1 MAVGNHSHPSFFMP
15 KRIISVLL
23 TLTLLLGIIPNVVF
37 AAGNPFDVLVGET
50 QYNVTSYGDGY
61 AVLVPNDAT
70 TVRIRQIEGY
80 PYLIYNTDY
89 AIFSDGSSPEDAGF
103 IGPLEGATYS
113 DGVFEIPLSQFD
125 NSGDPNYPRKLTFED
140 DSMNSV
146 TLFVGFSSGANTLP
160 VLVHNQN
167 TTLYVK
173 AGDAFEISL
182 VGIFRDADGDT
193 LTYKYSS
200 VIDGNYTSFD
210 GTTYRAIYSGIES
223 TLFFKANDGTDDSED
238 VYTVYLKT
246 VVDKTELNALVK
258 QATQLDASGYYTSGD
273 CWNGQQYDTS
283 KKGFWALMQAALSD
297 AQNVCNNDAAS
308 ESVVEGATTK
318 LTNALANL
326 IPKAE
331 VNATVLYEVKRNAD
345 GKVDSQYTAATWTP
359 FAEAKAAAETMLAAL
374 YDENGNATE
383 INWGP
388 AKGTPGDDAITQKM
402 VDAAATVLT
411 QAQGNLCLV
420 SSYGESQN
428 TVALV
433 SDLLPKLIAQANRA
447 AEADYT
453 AESWASFQT
462 ALIAANAA
470 TAPTLTG
477 TWADKAAAAAYQKV
491 YDDLYDAYYYRLVTA
506 NKFTVDFEVTDNSNA
521 RTNTPATG
529 VLESAEMDAGSTL
542 NDLVA
547 KYAVTKHSS
556 KYAVMIN
563 GVLVGK
569 SYLMPRFEV
578 TLKTGNP
585 TLHPGD
591 QVCLIPTFDPR
602 STLGATLGTIEAAP
616 WQYLDSVKQ
625 TNFKTD
631 ADITA
636 EAGKAFTVSVEEAY
650 AYLGAYT
657 GSKTP
662 ASGMT
667 LFLSE
672 PQAERGG
679 KVTTT
684 KLSAD
689 GAAIVTDANGSASL
703 TVYREGW
710 YLLQAYDLTEDEIG
724 NQPNYTDEWSKGTY
738 HSVNSGASVW
748 VHITA
753 SSNPAAVKTA
763 LQNKLDQVYQ
773 AYPESYFRPE
783 TWTALKNAYTTGKNR
798 ISSAASTGDAYDA
811 QQTAIIAIRKLQ
823 DDTTAE
829 NEKNLK
835 TFRTLLHQLPDDV
848 TLITSSVK
856 PTVDALLSCYNGMS
870 SYQRSQIT
878 GEELEKYNAIAAAAG
893 GNLPAEQNYTLTLK
907 IEGDTT
913 EATTALNNMAAYFRE
928 NPAKQD
934 AVGGA
939 TGQGAELLPG
949 FTFHSYVNRS
959 TATVTEAAPLTQIR
973 LPIDVDYMAYYYVRN
988 SESHTVS
995 GNGWEIKDE
1004 GLSLSDYGN
1013 LTYNV
1018 DGDLTVKI
1026 GGKPYEI
1033 KSIRYQGIETR
1044 NVSTGA
1050 YTTMDYSTYLGK
1062 DRDSVNM
1069 RFADAYA
1076 AFTMPY
1082 KNVTVTITWGPVA
1095 TDAEKLATA
1104 KANAISVVDAAY
1116 NDYLSDPSQYDDAG
1130 KAALKAARDTFK
1142 KAMEADDLTIE
1153 AVNTA
1158 KSKALAD
1165 MASVPKIGE
1174 TPISGKASFD
1184 SGTKVGTVT
1193 VSMENTTF
1201 ADGDFTGTI
1210 FTGRYDL
1217 GENDTMMTMVLKA
1230 LEIGGYKWNGYET
1243 LTSDSYTKTT
1253 YIASISKDGKSLGEF
1268 SGGKQSGWMGTLND
1282 WMVNEGFA
1290 QFGYTNGKLKD
1301 GDVIRVMYT
1310 TTGLGLDLG
1319 ASWENTDTSLK
1330 ALSATGGELSPTFS
1344 GSTTDYVL
1352 VLPVNE
1358 SGTAANIKLFYT
1370 AANKN
1375 YQARMYLNTY
1385 LDETQRYSNGEFIPV
1400 TPGDV
1405 VYIGIGE
1412 TAWPTMNTYA
1422 YTGKVTVPTK
1432 YTVQVIQSGSV
1443 SDAAAMIEELPEVGQ
1458 LTLAD
1463 AKAVRTAG
1471 GLYDSL
1477 KQSERDDLDSALVA
1491 KLKKCR
1497 AKITDMEAANVVS
1510 QLLQSLPSKLTIKD
1524 KETVH
1529 SASDAYNALTTA
1541 QKKYLT
1547 AYEESRLASAI
1558 SEMSTLEVAYVDG
1571 MLANLPGKDA
1581 VTAQSRATIEAARAA
1596 YKALTTEQQE
1606 QIQNL
1611 DKLLAAEEALN
1622 NLGSTAIYEDY
1633 LRNVL
1638 AYVKKEAPN
1647 PSYGYGES
1655 VGTEWA
1661 ILAEARGNVNAT
1673 VWYDTYLS
1681 NTAAAVA
1688 ALNGN
1693 LDQSPTQIKR
1703 TEYSRLIL
1711 ALTALGEDATEFTG
1725 SNGRVYN
1732 LVSPLFD
1739 KTSSGTYRVSEQG
1752 NNGTAFAL
1760 IALDSGNY
1768 YDDDTGNTARNAWLN
1783 ALCRTQLDSGA
1794 WGIDGEHAGADVD
1807 ATAMVIQALAPYRA
1821 TNSAVAEAIEK
1832 ALTWLSQKYQTTGD
1846 YGSSESAAQVI
1857 VALSALNIDAKT
1869 DSRFQYKGISVLS
1882 NFLSYADETTGGFL
1896 HVKVDP
1902 STGGAGTVNQMSSEQ
1917 AAYTLVAY
1925 DRYVK
1930 RTNSLYDMTDVVK
1943 REDASAQEV
1952 IDMINQIGNVDES
1965 SYNAIAEA
1973 RNAYNK
1979 LSAAD
1984 KAKVK
1989 NYNTLTAAETSYKA
2003 ILKQKQIDQYKAL
2016 KAHYDDLLNDK
2027 TKKYGTAAK
2036 KKLAS
2041 ILQQAQTDMN
2051 AAESCER
2058 VTAIYEKAITDLDAV
2073 KPGDIEVTFRL
2084 IGALEATQDVDLT
2097 TDSYLPEY
2105 VTWVPTKTYALQEN
2119 ATVYDLFT
2127 EAMSDAGL
2135 RYIGAESN
2143 YVSTIYA
2150 PSCLGGYA
2158 LSEFTN
2164 GKKSGWM
2171 YTVNGKHP
2179 NQGLKNWTLN
2189 DNDVVVWHYVN
2200 DYSHEVADW
2209 FNDPNYPSLGNGTY
2223 YNDWL
2228 RAADIS
2234 PEQYVNELLGK
2245 ILKVGKNGTVE
2256 PKLTFQHIGK
2266 SVTFTFKPDTG
2277 YKVKDVKV
2285 NGKSVGAVKTYT
2297 IDKLTVSTRIEVEF
2311 TNGKL
2316 PFTDVRESDWFY
2328 KDVAFAYENGL
2339 FAGTSDTT
2347 FSPNAS
2353 MTRAM
2358 LVTVLYRLEGQPA
2371 VNGRSGFSD
2380 VQYNGYYEDA
2390 VTWAADNGIVNGTS
2404 TTTFSPNANV
2414 TREQMAAILYR
2425 YAQHKKYNTAAS
2437 SGLNGFTDH
2446 TSVSGYAAASLEWAV
2461 AEKLVNGSAG
2471 KLMPTGNATRAQV
2484 AAILH
2489 RFVENVA
2496 KTTK

>member
-1 MAVGNHSHPSFFMP
+1 MKQRYINSAEISRKGDFRAAISFLLCITIILSIGSATIFATSSD
-15 KRIISVLL
+15 KYNISLSDATRIGTVLL
-23 TLTLLLGIIPNVVF
+23 KSVDYPLYKVEIDGKTYSTIHIIPKSGKITVSGVEKEFPQTAHIADSNGSIGSLS
-37 AAGNPFDVLVGET
+37 ATDILA
-50 QYNVTSYGDGY
+50 
-61 AVLVPNDAT
+61 NDTNFLKAKT
-70 TVRIRQIEGY
+70 Y
-80 PYLIYNTDY
+80 Y
-89 AIFSDGSSPEDAGF
+89 SS
-103 IGPLEGATYS
+103 S
-113 DGVFEIPLSQFD
+113 
-125 NSGDPNYPRKLTFED
+125 
-140 DSMNSV
+140 SV
-146 TLFVGFSSGANTLP
+146 TLDDGVTLDESNNLLLFRLRYGVGPMAKDCAFLVVSWSP
-160 VLVHNQN
+160 VPTVEKTKLHEAIMAVQLLEKDSKH
-167 TTLYVK
+167 YHI
-173 AGDAFEISL
+173 GD
-182 VGIFRDADGDT
+182 R
-193 LTYKYSS
+193 
-200 VIDGNYTSFD
+200 
-210 GTTYRAIYSGIES
+210 
-223 TLFFKANDGTDDSED
+223 
-238 VYTVYLKT
+238 
-246 VVDKTELNALVK
+246 
-258 QATQLDASGYYTSGD
+258 
-273 CWNGQQYDTS
+273 WNGKTPS
-283 KKGFWALMQAALSD
+283 TNKAGFWAEMQAVITAAQAVYDNENATQAEVDAATASLDTTNENSALSE
-297 AQNVCNNDAAS
+297 AI
-308 ESVVEGATTK
+308 
-318 LTNALANL
+318 ANL
-326 IPKAE
+326 IPETE
-331 VNATVLYEVKRNAD
+331 VNATVLYEAVQDATAKSE
-345 GKVDSQYTAATWTP
+345 SQYTAATWTP
-359 FAEAKAAAETMLAAL
+359 FAESKAAAETMLADL
-374 YDENGNATE
+374 YDAETREATE
-383 INWGP
+383 RNWGP
-388 AKGTPGDDAITQKM
+388 KHEGTPGDDAITQDK
-402 VDAAATVLT
+402 VDAAATALT
-411 QAQGNLCLV
+411 QAQGNLCFA
-420 SSYGESQN
+420 SIYGQAQD

-433 SDLLPKLIAQANRA
+433 SKLLPKLIAQASRA

-453 AESWASFQT
+453 AESWTSFQT
-462 ALIAANAA
+462 ALTAANAA

-477 TWADKAAAAAYQKV
+477 TSADTAAAAAYQKV
-491 YDDLYDAYYYRLVTA
+491 YDDLYDAYYYGLVTA
-506 NKFTVDFEVTDNSNA
+506 DEFTVRFEVADADNA
-521 RTNTPATG
+521 RKDTPATG
-529 VLESAEMDAGSTL
+529 VLETVKMDAGSKL
-542 NDLVA
+542 FDLTG
-547 KYAVTKHSS
+547 KYTVTKDAYY
-556 KYAVMIN
+556 YAVMVN
-563 GVLVGK
+563 GVLVSK
-569 SYLMPRFEV
+569 SYLSEKISDTPLRA
-578 TLKTGNP
+578 GNP
-585 TLHPGD
+585 ILHPND
-591 QVCLIPTFDPR
+591 EVCFIPTMKPQ
-602 STLGATLGTIEAAP
+602 SSLGATLGTVNAAP
-616 WQYLDSVKQ
+616 WQYLDWVKRS
-625 TNFKTD
+625 NFKAD

-650 AYLGAYT
+650 AYLGTYT

-710 YLLQAYDLTEDEIG
+710 YLLQAYDLTADELG

-783 TWTALKNAYTTGKNR
+783 TWTALKNAYTTGKNG

-811 QQTAIIAIRKLQ
+811 QQTAIITIRKLQ

-939 TGQGAELLPG
+939 SRQGATLMPG
-949 FTFHSYVNRS
+949 FAFHSYKNGITS
-959 TATVTEAAPLTQIR
+959 TVAEAAPLTQIR
-973 LPIDVDYMAYYYVRN
+973 LPIDIDYMAYFYVRDN
-988 SESHTVS
+988 ESHTVS

-1069 RFADAYA
+1069 RFADAYST
-1076 AFTMPY
+1076 FTMPY

-1174 TPISGKASFD
+1174 TPISGNVSFD

-1268 SGGKQSGWMGTLND
+1268 SGGSKSGWMGTLND

-1385 LDETQRYSNGEFIPV
+1385 LDETQRYSSGEFIPV

-1422 YTGKVTVPTK
+1422 YTEKVTVPTK

-1477 KQSERDDLDSALVA
+1477 KQSERDDLDLALVA

-1510 QLLQSLPSKLTIKD
+1510 QLLQSLPSELTIKD

-1529 SASDAYNALTTA
+1529 SANDAYNALTPA

-1547 AYEESRLASAI
+1547 PYEESKLASAV
-1558 SEMSTLEVAYVDG
+1558 SEMSKVEITYVDG
-1571 MLANLPGKDA
+1571 MLAALPGKDA
-1581 VTAQSRATIEAARAA
+1581 VTAQSRSTIEAARKA
-1596 YKALTTEQQE
+1596 YEELTDEQKRK
-1606 QIQNL
+1606 ITNL
-1611 DKLLAAEEALN
+1611 NNLLEAEEALK

-1633 LRNVL
+1633 LKNVL

-1783 ALCRTQLDSGA
+1783 TLCRTQLDSGA

-1821 TNSAVAEAIEK
+1821 TNSAVAKAIEK

-1925 DRYVK
+1925 DRYVNGSK
-1930 RTNSLYDMTDVVK
+1930 RLYDMSDVTK
-1943 REDASAQEV
+1943 RENADAQAV
-1952 IDMINQIGNVDES
+1952 IDMIAAIGPVGES

-1973 RNAYNK
+1973 RNAYDK
-1979 LSAAD
+1979 LSAED
-1984 KAKVK
+1984 QAKVT

-2003 ILKQKQIDQYKAL
+2003 ILKQKQTDQYKAL
-2016 KAHYDDLLNDK
+2016 KAHYDDLLSDK

-2058 VTAIYEKAITDLDAV
+2058 VMDIYNKAILDLDAV

-2097 TDSYLPEY
+2097 NDSYLPEY

-2171 YTVNGKHP
+2171 YTVNGTHP

-2223 YNDWL
+2223 YNGWL

-2311 TNGKL
+2311 TDGKL
-2316 PFTDVRESDWFY
+2316 PFTDVHETDWFY
-2328 KDVAFAYENGL
+2328 NDVLFVYEEGL

-2446 TSVSGYAAASLEWAV
+2446 ASVSGYAAASLEWAV

>member
-1 MAVGNHSHPSFFMP
+1 MTIFSEERRKRPLGRFLLFFL
-15 KRIISVLL
+15 ICILIANSVSLSC
-23 TLTLLLGIIPNVVF
+23 F
-37 AAGNPFDVLVGET
+37 AAGPTISSLDNFQQ
-50 QYNVTSYGDGY
+50 QYGTVNYQGSNYTVYNCTLAATDTDLTISVKKAIDGLRKKQYPAYNFYFCTSAPEIGSSITDPNSYG
-61 AVLVPNDAT
+61 T
-70 TVRIRQIEGY
+70 WFTK
-80 PYLIYNTDY
+80 
-89 AIFSDGSSPEDAGF
+89 
-103 IGPLEGATYS
+103 
-113 DGVFEIPLSQFD
+113 
-125 NSGDPNYPRKLTFED
+125 NSTQQVENG
-140 DSMNSV
+140 
-146 TLFVGFSSGANTLP
+146 
-160 VLVHNQN
+160 Q
-167 TTLYVK
+167 TLYN
-173 AGDAFEISL
+173 SL
-182 VGIFRDADGDT
+182 PENFR
-193 LTYKYSS
+193 SS
-200 VIDGNYTSFD
+200 LP
-210 GTTYRAIYSGIES
+210 A
-223 TLFFKANDGTDDSED
+223 SED
-238 VYTVYLKT
+238 VDRLCFFLMLYGQPSASNKT
-246 VVDKTELNALVK
+246 KQVIEIAGIVLLECKKAPQIDKTELASALERVSLP
-258 QATQLDASGYYTSGD
+258 TNRYTSGD
-273 CWNGQQYDTS
+273 RYNGIKPS
-283 KKGFWALMQAALSD
+283 KTGFWAEMQAVISAAQAVYDNENATQAEVDAATASLDTTNENSALSK
-297 AQNVCNNDAAS
+297 AI
-308 ESVVEGATTK
+308 
-318 LTNALANL
+318 ANL
-326 IPKAE
+326 IPETE
-331 VNATVLYEVKRNAD
+331 VNATVLYEAVQDATAKSE
-345 GKVDSQYTAATWTP
+345 SQYTAATWTP
-359 FAEAKAAAETMLAAL
+359 FAESKAAAETMLADL
-374 YDENGNATE
+374 YDAETREATE
-383 INWGP
+383 RNWGP
-388 AKGTPGDDAITQKM
+388 KHEGTPGDDAITQSK
-402 VDAAATVLT
+402 VDAAATALT
-411 QAQGNLCLV
+411 QAQGNLCLA
-420 SSYGESQN
+420 SSYGESQDK
-428 TVALV
+428 VALV
-433 SDLLPKLIAQANRA
+433 SKLLPKLIAQASRA
-447 AEADYT
+447 AVADYT
-453 AESWASFQT
+453 AESWTSFQT

-763 LQNKLDQVYQ
+763 LQNKMDQVYQ

-823 DDTTAE
+823 DDTTVE

-1174 TPISGKASFD
+1174 TPISGNVSFD

-1268 SGGKQSGWMGTLND
+1268 SGGKQSGWMGALND

-1760 IALDSGNY
+1760 IALDSGSY
-1768 YDDDTGNTARNAWLN
+1768 YKDATGNAAREAWIKTLHTN
-1783 ALCRTQLDSGA
+1783 QHSNGA
-1794 WGIDGEHAGADVD
+1794 WNIDGDHPGDNVD
-1807 ATAMVIQALAPYRA
+1807 TTAMVVQALAPYYA
-1821 TNSAVAEAIEK
+1821 SNTDAKDAVDK
-1832 ALTWLSQKYQTTGD
+1832 AVGWLSAQYQLRGD

-1857 VALSALNIDAKT
+1857 VALSALGDAKT
-1869 DSRFQYKGISVLS
+1869 YSRFQYNGISVLS

-1925 DRYVK
+1925 DRYVNGSK
-1930 RTNSLYDMTDVVK
+1930 RLYDMSDVVK
-1943 REDASAQEV
+1943 RENASVQEV
-1952 IDMINQIGNVDES
+1952 IDMIKRIGYVDES

-1984 KAKVK
+1984 KAKVD

-2016 KAHYDDLLNDK
+2016 KAHYDDLLSDK

-2150 PSCLGGYA
+2150 PSCLGGYT

-2171 YTVNGKHP
+2171 YTVNGTHP

-2223 YNDWL
+2223 YNGWL

-2328 KDVAFAYENGL
+2328 EDVAFAYENGL

-2390 VTWAADNGIVNGTS
+2390 VTWAADNSIVNGTS

-2425 YAQHKKYNTAAS
+2425 YAQYKKYNTAAS

-2446 TSVSGYAAASLEWAV
+2446 ASVSGYAAASLEWAV

>member
-1 MAVGNHSHPSFFMP
+1 MSKKRISLLFLIIILTVGLLQINTLAVSSESTHQLYYFAADNPTLENNTYSFNAIMPIRPVSVSFFSLTDLAEQAGVTPSFNEQH
-15 KRIISVLL
+15 
-23 TLTLLLGIIPNVVF
+23 GIVTAAHVAVKAVRDQAGNQNINPFSSQYSSYIEMN
-37 AAGNPFDVLVGET
+37 AAGEITSLFGNELNTSKDLVASSISGVAYISKQIGEVADAEAVYDPFKCI
-50 QYNVTSYGDGY
+50 
-61 AVLVPNDAT
+61 A
-70 TVRIRQIEGY
+70 
-80 PYLIYNTDY
+80 
-89 AIFSDGSSPEDAGF
+89 
-103 IGPLEGATYS
+103 
-113 DGVFEIPLSQFD
+113 
-125 NSGDPNYPRKLTFED
+125 K
-140 DSMNSV
+140 
-146 TLFVGFSSGANTLP
+146 
-160 VLVHNQN
+160 
-167 TTLYVK
+167 
-173 AGDAFEISL
+173 
-182 VGIFRDADGDT
+182 ADG
-193 LTYKYSS
+193 LILISKYT
-200 VIDGNYTSFD
+200 TSAKS
-210 GTTYRAIYSGIES
+210 AIYSYINYYDAFVKVADANGAVSLTHSQYSKSKIAKQPKNNS
-223 TLFFKANDGTDDSED
+223 SYTHSVYFFDADHNNYKD
-238 VYTVYLKT
+238 VTG
-246 VVDKTELNALVK
+246 DNN
-258 QATQLDASGYYTSGD
+258 YYTAPT
-273 CWNGQQYDTS
+273 NGTGAAAVESISFTFELHKYGQYAIHS
-283 KKGFWALMQAALSD
+283 Y
-297 AQNVCNNDAAS
+297 
-308 ESVVEGATTK
+308 
-318 LTNALANL
+318 NAKSRSYIAPGSWC
-326 IPKAE
+326 IVKYGTE
-331 VNATVLYEVKRNAD
+331 VNAESLISALDNAK
-345 GKVDSQYTAATWTP
+345 KVTESNYTQASWTP
-359 FAEAKAAAETMLAAL
+359 FAEARSTATSMLAAL

-388 AKGTPGDDAITQKM
+388 AKGTPSDDAITQSK
-402 VDAAATVLT
+402 VDAAAAALT
-411 QAQGNLCLV
+411 QAQGNLCLA
-420 SSYGESQN
+420 SSYGESQD

-433 SDLLPKLIAQANRA
+433 SKLLPKLIAQASSA
-447 AEADYT
+447 AKADYT
-453 AESWASFQT
+453 AESWASFRT
-462 ALIAANAA
+462 ALTAANTA
-470 TAPTLTG
+470 TVPTLTG
-477 TWADKAAAAAYQKV
+477 TSADKTAVAAYQKI
-491 YDDLYDAYYYRLVTA
+491 YDDLYDAYYYGLVTA
-506 NKFTVDFEVTDNSNA
+506 DEFTVRFEVADTDNA
-521 RTNTPATG
+521 RKDTPATG
-529 VLESAEMDAGSTL
+529 VLETVKMDAGSKL
-542 NDLVA
+542 FDLTG
-547 KYAVTKHSS
+547 KYTVTKDAYY
-556 KYAVMIN
+556 YAVMVN
-563 GVLVGK
+563 GVLVSK
-569 SYLMPRFEV
+569 SYLSEKISDTPLRA
-578 TLKTGNP
+578 GNP
-585 TLHPGD
+585 ILHPND
-591 QVCLIPTFDPR
+591 EVCFIPTMKPQ
-602 STLGATLGTIEAAP
+602 SSLGATLGTVNAAP
-616 WQYLDSVKQ
+616 WQYLDWVKRS
-625 TNFKTD
+625 NFKAD

-650 AYLGAYT
+650 AYLGTYT

-672 PQAERGG
+672 PQTERGG

-684 KLSAD
+684 KFTMD
-689 GAAIVTDANGSASL
+689 GAAIVTDASGNASL

-710 YLLQAYDLTEDEIG
+710 YLLQAYDLTADELG

-783 TWTALKNAYTTGKNR
+783 TWTALKNAYTTGKNG

-835 TFRTLLHQLPDDV
+835 TFRTLLHQLPDNV

-893 GNLPAEQNYTLTLK
+893 GELPAEQNYTLTLK

-973 LPIDVDYMAYYYVRN
+973 LPIDIDYMAYFYVRDN
-988 SESHTVS
+988 ESHTVS

-1069 RFADAYA
+1069 RFADAYVTFA
-1076 AFTMPY
+1076 MPY

-1095 TDAEKLATA
+1095 NDAEKLATA

-1116 NDYLSDPSQYDDAG
+1116 NDYLSDPSQYEDAG

-1153 AVNTA
+1153 AVNAA
-1158 KSKALAD
+1158 KTRALAD
-1165 MASVPKIGE
+1165 MAAVPKIGE
-1174 TPISGKASFD
+1174 TPISGKVSFD

-1210 FTGRYDL
+1210 FAGRYDL

-1230 LEIGGYKWNGYET
+1230 LELNKFKWNGYET
-1243 LTSDSYTKTT
+1243 WTSDSYTKTT
-1253 YIASISKDGKSLGEF
+1253 YIASISKDSKTLGEF
-1268 SGGKQSGWMGTLND
+1268 SGGAKSGWMGTLND

-1385 LDETQRYSNGEFIPV
+1385 LDETQRYSSGEFIPV

-1422 YTGKVTVPTK
+1422 YTEKVTVPTK

-1477 KQSERDDLDSALVA
+1477 KQSERDDLDPALVA
-1491 KLKKCR
+1491 KLEKCR

-1529 SASDAYNALTTA
+1529 SANDAYNALIPA

-1547 AYEESRLASAI
+1547 PYEESKLASAV

-1783 ALCRTQLDSGA
+1783 TLCRTQLDSGA

-1925 DRYVK
+1925 DRHVNGSK
-1930 RTNSLYDMTDVVK
+1930 RLYDMSDVTK
-1943 REDASAQEV
+1943 RENADAQAV
-1952 IDMINQIGNVDES
+1952 INLIAAIGPVGEG

-1984 KAKVK
+1984 KAKVE

-2003 ILKQKQIDQYKAL
+2003 ILKQKQTDQYKAL
-2016 KAHYDDLLNDK
+2016 KAHYDDLLSDK

-2058 VTAIYEKAITDLDAV
+2058 VMAIYDQAVYDLDAV

-2084 IGALEATQDVDLT
+2084 IGALEATQDVNLT
-2097 TDSYLPEY
+2097 NDSYLPEY

-2171 YTVNGKHP
+2171 YTVNGTHP

-2223 YNDWL
+2223 YNGWL

-2328 KDVAFAYENGL
+2328 EDVAFAYENGL

-2358 LVTVLYRLEGQPA
+2358 LVTVLYRLEDQPA

-2380 VQYNGYYEDA
+2380 VTFNSYYEDA

-2404 TTTFSPNANV
+2404 ASTFSPNANV

-2425 YAQHKKYNTAAS
+2425 YAQYKKYNTAAS

-2446 TSVSGYAAASLEWAV
+2446 ASVSGYAAASLEWAV

>member
-1 MAVGNHSHPSFFMP
+1 MFSLP
-15 KRIISVLL
+15 
-23 TLTLLLGIIPNVVF
+23 VF
-37 AAGNPFDVLVGET
+37 ADNMSNIKVFASEEELSVQVIGTANFVGAETPYTLYYAKAPFGTTQITVSLESGWFVPET
-50 QYNVTSYGDGY
+50 CFGG
-61 AVLVPNDAT
+61 
-70 TVRIRQIEGY
+70 TV
-80 PYLIYNTDY
+80 
-89 AIFSDGSSPEDAGF
+89 
-103 IGPLEGATYS
+103 
-113 DGVFEIPLSQFD
+113 
-125 NSGDPNYPRKLTFED
+125 ED
-140 DSMNSV
+140 DSVSLENAVENEALAEVIEGMSGDGLINITDASLIASSDVISDLIYFSNEEFEGAPLDILLIQVSTVNS
-146 TLFVGFSSGANTLP
+146 GGN
-160 VLVHNQN
+160 VLDDTKKAPLSNLLE
-167 TTLYVK
+167 TVK
-173 AGDAFEISL
+173 
-182 VGIFRDADGDT
+182 
-193 LTYKYSS
+193 
-200 VIDGNYTSFD
+200 DGNSNYYLTND
-210 GTTYRAIYSGIES
+210 RYNGKES
-223 TLFFKANDGTDDSED
+223 DTISSK
-238 VYTVYLKT
+238 
-246 VVDKTELNALVK
+246 
-258 QATQLDASGYYTSGD
+258 
-273 CWNGQQYDTS
+273 NGS
-283 KKGFWALMQAALSD
+283 FWAEFTAVNGPRAK
-297 AQNVCNNDAAS
+297 AQNVLDTATTEDQITAAVAELNSAIKKLIPTTQVNSTALYEAIQDAAS
-308 ESVVEGATTK
+308 KNES
-318 LTNALANL
+318 
-326 IPKAE
+326 
-331 VNATVLYEVKRNAD
+331 
-345 GKVDSQYTAATWTP
+345 SYTSESWAP
-359 FAEAKAAAETMLAAL
+359 FAEAKAAAETVLESL
-374 YDENGNATE
+374 YDAETRAATDL
-383 INWGP
+383 NWGP
-388 AKGTPGDDAITQKM
+388 AHEGTPGVDAITQDK
-402 VDAAATVLT
+402 VDAATAALT
-411 QAQGNLCLV
+411 RAQNNLFLVGNFNDSQQTITLV
-420 SSYGESQN
+420 S
-428 TVALV
+428 T
-433 SDLLPKLIAQANRA
+433 LLPKLIAQAESVK
-447 AEADYT
+447 EADYT
-453 AESWASFQT
+453 VESWTAFQT
-462 ALIAANAA
+462 ALAAAKAA
-470 TAPTLTG
+470 TAPTLAG
-477 TWADKAAAAAYQKV
+477 TASDRAAVAAYQKV
-491 YDDLYDAYYYRLVTA
+491 YDDLYDAYYYDLVTA
-506 NKFTVDFEVTDNSNA
+506 NKFTVQFKVSDAENA
-521 RTNTPATG
+521 RKGAPATG
-529 VLESAEMDAGSTL
+529 VLESVEMDAGSKL
-542 NDLVA
+542 NNLAD
-547 KYAVTKHSS
+547 KYTVTMNRYNH
-556 KYAVMIN
+556 YAVMVN
-563 GVLVGK
+563 GVLVSK
-569 SYLMPRFEV
+569 SYLRPMYETTPN
-578 TLKTGNP
+578 TGNP
-585 TLHPGD
+585 TLHPDD
-591 QVCLIPTFDPR
+591 QVCLIPTFDPQA
-602 STLGATLGTIEAAP
+602 TLGATMDTVSAVP

-625 TNFKTD
+625 PNFKAD

-672 PQAERGG
+672 PQTERGG

-684 KLSAD
+684 KFTMD
-689 GAAIVTDANGSASL
+689 GAAIVTDASGNASL

-710 YLLQAYDLTEDEIG
+710 YLLQAYDLTADELG

-753 SSNPAAVKTA
+753 SLNPAAVKTA

-939 TGQGAELLPG
+939 SRQGATLMPG
-949 FTFHSYVNRS
+949 FAFHSYKNGITS
-959 TATVTEAAPLTQIR
+959 TVTEAAPLTQIR
-973 LPIDVDYMAYYYVRN
+973 LPIDIDYMAYFYVRDN
-988 SESHTVS
+988 ESHTVS
-995 GNGWEIKDE
+995 GNGWEIKDG
-1004 GLSLSDYGN
+1004 GLSLSDYAN
-1013 LTYNV
+1013 LTYSV

-1026 GGKPYEI
+1026 NSVPYEI

-1044 NVSTGA
+1044 NVSTDA

-1062 DRDSVNM
+1062 DKDSVNM
-1069 RFADAYA
+1069 RFADAYST
-1076 AFTMPY
+1076 FTMPY

-1174 TPISGKASFD
+1174 TPISGNVSFD

-1268 SGGKQSGWMGTLND
+1268 SGGSKSGWMGTLND

-1301 GDVIRVMYT
+1301 GDEIRVMYT

-1385 LDETQRYSNGEFIPV
+1385 LDETQRYSSGEFIPV

-1422 YTGKVTVPTK
+1422 YTEKVTVPTK

-1491 KLKKCR
+1491 KLEKCR

-1510 QLLQSLPSKLTIKD
+1510 QLLQSLPSELTIKD

-1529 SASDAYNALTTA
+1529 SANDAYNALTPA

-1547 AYEESRLASAI
+1547 PYEESKLASAV
-1558 SEMSTLEVAYVDG
+1558 SEMSKVEITYVDG
-1571 MLANLPGKDA
+1571 MLAALPGKDA
-1581 VTAQSRATIEAARAA
+1581 VTAQSRSTIEAARKA
-1596 YKALTTEQQE
+1596 YEELTDEQKRK
-1606 QIQNL
+1606 ITNL
-1611 DKLLAAEEALN
+1611 NNLLEAEEALK

-1633 LRNVL
+1633 LKNVL

-1783 ALCRTQLDSGA
+1783 TLCRTQLDSGA

-1925 DRYVK
+1925 DRYVNGSK
-1930 RTNSLYDMTDVVK
+1930 RLYDMSDVTK
-1943 REDASAQEV
+1943 RENADAQAV
-1952 IDMINQIGNVDES
+1952 IDMINQIGYVDES

-1984 KAKVK
+1984 KAKVE
-1989 NYNTLTAAETSYKA
+1989 NYNTLTAAEASYKA

-2016 KAHYDDLLNDK
+2016 KAHYDDLLSDK

-2105 VTWVPTKTYALQEN
+2105 VTWVPTTTYALQED

-2171 YTVNGKHP
+2171 YTVNGTHP
-2179 NQGLKNWTLN
+2179 NQGLKNWTLK
-2189 DNDVVVWHYVN
+2189 DGDVVIWHYVN

-2223 YNDWL
+2223 YNGWL

-2328 KDVAFAYENGL
+2328 GDVAFAYENGL

-2358 LVTVLYRLEGQPA
+2358 LVTVLYRLEGEPA
-2371 VNGRSGFSD
+2371 VSGRSGFSD

-2446 TSVSGYAAASLEWAV
+2446 ASVSGYAAASLEWAV

>member
-1 MAVGNHSHPSFFMP
+1 MFATTTAITIADNSISGCEYTTLDNNVTVQFAKIFGGGSADVNISTTYLISLSAQDAFSLQNSSGKALTKNLYSYLNTRATKTWALNTPTGISEFESG
-15 KRIISVLL
+15 ISVTAEAL
-23 TLTLLLGIIPNVVF
+23 TEKGYTGF
-37 AAGNPFDVLVGET
+37 
-50 QYNVTSYGDGY
+50 TSGCTYY
-61 AVLVPNDAT
+61 YLAFKPSTTAFAVLIQVSKGTPATKDEIKSLSELVDSIDKNAENWYQSND
-70 TVRIRQIEGY
+70 R
-80 PYLIYNTDY
+80 YNGSV
-89 AIFSDGSSPEDAGF
+89 AITNE
-103 IGPLEGATYS
+103 
-113 DGVFEIPLSQFD
+113 
-125 NSGDPNYPRKLTFED
+125 
-140 DSMNSV
+140 
-146 TLFVGFSSGANTLP
+146 
-160 VLVHNQN
+160 
-167 TTLYVK
+167 
-173 AGDAFEISL
+173 
-182 VGIFRDADGDT
+182 
-193 LTYKYSS
+193 
-200 VIDGNYTSFD
+200 
-210 GTTYRAIYSGIES
+210 
-223 TLFFKANDGTDDSED
+223 NDGFWNQ
-238 VYTVYLKT
+238 LKAENGAYQ
-246 VVDKTELNALVK
+246 KAK
-258 QATQLDASGYYTSGD
+258 QLLD
-273 CWNGQQYDTS
+273 
-283 KKGFWALMQAALSD
+283 SD
-297 AQNVCNNDAAS
+297 AITREQIQSILPDLQKAV
-308 ESVVEGATTK
+308 
-318 LTNALANL
+318 ANL
-326 IPKAE
+326 IPTTE
-331 VNATVLYEVKRNAD
+331 VNATVLYEAVQDSN
-345 GKVDSQYTAATWTP
+345 GKSDSQYTAATWAP
-359 FAEAKAAAETMLAAL
+359 FAEAKAAAETMLADL
-374 YDENGNATE
+374 YDADTRKATE
-383 INWGP
+383 RNWGP
-388 AKGTPGDDAITQKM
+388 KHEGTPGDDAITQDK
-402 VDAAATVLT
+402 VDAAATALT
-411 QAQGNLCLV
+411 QAQGNLCLAL
-420 SSYGESQN
+420 SYGESQDK
-428 TVALV
+428 VALV
-433 SDLLPKLIAQANRA
+433 SKLLPKLIAQASRA
-447 AEADYT
+447 AVADYT

-462 ALIAANAA
+462 ALTAANTA
-470 TAPTLTG
+470 TVPTLTG
-477 TWADKAAAAAYQKV
+477 TSADKTAVAAYQKI
-491 YDDLYDAYYYRLVTA
+491 YDDLYDAYYYGLVTA
-506 NKFTVDFEVTDNSNA
+506 DEFTVRFEVADADNA
-521 RTNTPATG
+521 RKDTPATG
-529 VLESAEMDAGSTL
+529 VLETVKMDAGSKL
-542 NDLVA
+542 FDLTG
-547 KYAVTKHSS
+547 KYTVTKDAYY
-556 KYAVMIN
+556 YAVMVN
-563 GVLVGK
+563 GVLVSK
-569 SYLMPRFEV
+569 SYLSEKISDTPLRA
-578 TLKTGNP
+578 GNP
-585 TLHPGD
+585 ILHPND
-591 QVCLIPTFDPR
+591 EVCFIPTMKPQ
-602 STLGATLGTIEAAP
+602 SSLGATLGTVNAAP
-616 WQYLDSVKQ
+616 WQYLDWVKRS
-625 TNFKTD
+625 NFKAD

-650 AYLGAYT
+650 AYLGTYT

-893 GNLPAEQNYTLTLK
+893 GKLPAEQNYTLTLK

-939 TGQGAELLPG
+939 SRQGATLMPG
-949 FTFHSYVNRS
+949 FAFHSYKNGITS
-959 TATVTEAAPLTQIR
+959 TVTEAAPLTQIR
-973 LPIDVDYMAYYYVRN
+973 LPIDIDYMAYFYVRDN
-988 SESHTVS
+988 ESHTVS

-1004 GLSLSDYGN
+1004 GLSISDYAN
-1013 LTYNV
+1013 LTYSV

-1026 GGKPYEI
+1026 NSVPYEI

-1044 NVSTGA
+1044 NVSTDA

-1153 AVNTA
+1153 AVNAA

-1165 MASVPKIGE
+1165 MAAVPKKDAQPV
-1174 TPISGKASFD
+1174 TGKCSYD
-1184 SGTKVGTVT
+1184 SGTIIGTVS
-1193 VSMENTTF
+1193 VSVENTTF
-1201 ADGDFTGTI
+1201 TGGDLTGTI
-1210 FTGRYDL
+1210 VSGQYQL
-1217 GENDTMMTMVLKA
+1217 GQDDSVLTMVLKA
-1230 LEIGGYKWNGYET
+1230 LEMNEYSWNG
-1243 LTSDSYTKTT
+1243 LSPITSDSYRTEVNGN
-1253 YIASISKDGKSLGEF
+1253 YISSITSKDGKTLAEF
-1268 SGGKQSGWMGTLND
+1268 SGGKQSGWMCTLND
-1282 WMVNEGFA
+1282 WFVNEGIGAF
-1290 QFGYTNGKLKD
+1290 TVENNKLKD
-1301 GDVIRVMYT
+1301 GDVIRFMYT
-1310 TTGLGLDLG
+1310 TTGLGEDLG
-1319 ASWENTDTSLK
+1319 GSWDNTDTSLK
-1330 ALSATGGELSPTFS
+1330 ALSATGGDLSPTFA
-1344 GSTTDYVL
+1344 GGTTDYVL
-1352 VLPVNE
+1352 VLPANE
-1358 SGTAANIKLFYT
+1358 NSTTANVKVFYT

-1385 LDETQRYSNGEFIPV
+1385 LDETQRYKSGDFIPV
-1400 TPGDV
+1400 TQGDV
-1405 VYIGIGE
+1405 LYIGIGE
-1412 TAWPTMNTYA
+1412 TAWPTMNTYD
-1422 YTGKVTVPTK
+1422 YTGKATVPTK
-1432 YTVQVIQSGSV
+1432 YTIQVIRSGSA

-1458 LTLAD
+1458 ITLAD

-1477 KQSERDDLDSALVA
+1477 KQSEKDDIDPALVT
-1491 KLKKCR
+1491 KLEKCR
-1497 AKITDMEAANVVS
+1497 EKITDLEAANVVS

-1529 SASDAYNALTTA
+1529 SANDAYNALTPA

-1547 AYEESRLASAI
+1547 PYEESKLAAAV
-1558 SEMSTLEVAYVDG
+1558 SEMSKIEIAYVDG
-1571 MLANLPGKDA
+1571 MLAALPGKDA
-1581 VTAQSRATIEAARAA
+1581 VTAQSRSTIEAARKA
-1596 YKALTTEQQE
+1596 YEELTDEQKKE
-1606 QIQNL
+1606 ITNL
-1611 DKLLAAEEALN
+1611 YKLLEAEEALK

-1633 LRNVL
+1633 LKNVL
-1638 AYVKKEAPN
+1638 AYVKKKTPDPSFAPGK
-1647 PSYGYGES
+1647 SIHS
-1655 VGTEWA
+1655 EWA
-1661 ILAEARGNVNAT
+1661 VLAEARGNVSDA
-1673 VWYDTYLS
+1673 VWYNTYLTK
-1681 NTAAAVA
+1681 TAAKIASM
-1688 ALNGN
+1688 NGN
-1693 LDQSPTQIKR
+1693 LLSAENTKGR
-1703 TEYSRLIL
+1703 YTEYSRVIL
-1711 ALTALGEDATEFTG
+1711 ALTSIGEDATKFTG
-1725 SNGRVYN
+1725 SNGTVYN
-1732 LVSPLFD
+1732 LVEPLFD
-1739 KTSSGTYRVSEQG
+1739 QSGGKYLVSEQG

-1760 IALDSGNY
+1760 IALDSGSY
-1768 YDDDTGNTARNAWLN
+1768 YKDATGNAAREAWIKTLHTN
-1783 ALCRTQLDSGA
+1783 QHSNGA
-1794 WGIDGEHAGADVD
+1794 WNIDGDHPGDNVD
-1807 ATAMVIQALAPYRA
+1807 TTAMVVQALAPYYA
-1821 TNSAVAEAIEK
+1821 SNTDAKDAVDNAVG
-1832 ALTWLSQKYQTTGD
+1832 WLSAQYRLRGD

-1857 VALSALNIDAKT
+1857 VALSALGIDART
-1869 DSRFQYKGISVLS
+1869 NADFQYKGISVLS

-1902 STGGAGTVNQMSSEQ
+1902 DSGANGTVNQMASEQ

-1925 DRYVK
+1925 DRYAGN
-1930 RTNSLYDMTDVVK
+1930 RNRLYDMSDVVK
-1943 REDASAQEV
+1943 RENASVKEV
-1952 IDMINQIGNVDES
+1952 INLINEIGPVGER

-1973 RNAYNK
+1973 RIAYDN
-1979 LSAAD
+1979 LSDEDQD
-1984 KAKVK
+1984 KVT
-1989 NYNTLTAAETSYKA
+1989 NYKTLTDAEKDYSE
-2003 ILKQKQIDQYKAL
+2003 ILKQKRADQYKLL
-2016 KAHYDDLLNDK
+2016 KEHYDQLLNDK
-2027 TKKYGTAAK
+2027 NKKYSTAAK
-2036 KKLAS
+2036 KKLAN

-2051 AAESCER
+2051 AAKSCER
-2058 VTAIYEKAITDLDAV
+2058 VTDIYTQAVADLDAV

-2105 VTWVPTKTYALQEN
+2105 VTWVPTTTYALQEN
-2119 ATVYDLFT
+2119 ATVYDLYT
-2127 EAMSDAGL
+2127 EAMKEAGL
-2135 RYIGAESN
+2135 RSVGADNN

-2171 YTVNGKHP
+2171 YTVNGTHP
-2179 NQGLKNWTLN
+2179 NVGLKDKTLK
-2189 DNDVVVWHYVN
+2189 DGDVVIWHYIN

-2209 FNDPNYPSLGNGTY
+2209 FNDPNYPALGDGTY

-2285 NGKSVGAVKTYT
+2285 NGKSVGAVTTYT
-2297 IDKLTVSTRIEVEF
+2297 VDKLTVSTRIEVTF

-2328 KDVAFAYENGL
+2328 EDVAFAYENGL

-2404 TTTFSPNANV
+2404 TSTFSPNVNV

-2425 YAQHKKYNTAAS
+2425 YAQYKKYNTAAS
-2437 SGLNGFTDH
+2437 SSLNSFSDH
-2446 TSVSGYAAASLEWAV
+2446 TSVSGYAEASLQWSV
-2461 AEKLVNGSAG
+2461 AEKLVNGSNG
-2471 KLMPTGNATRAQV
+2471 KLMPTGNASRAQV

-2489 RFVENVA
+2489 RFAENVA

>member
-1 MAVGNHSHPSFFMP
+1 MTIFSEERRKRPLGRFLLFFL
-15 KRIISVLL
+15 ICILIANSVSLSC
-23 TLTLLLGIIPNVVF
+23 F
-37 AAGNPFDVLVGET
+37 AAGPTISSLDNFQQ
-50 QYNVTSYGDGY
+50 QYGTVNYQGSNYTVYNCTLAATDTDLTISVKKAIDGLRKKQYPAYNFYFCTSAPEIGSSITDPNSYG
-61 AVLVPNDAT
+61 T
-70 TVRIRQIEGY
+70 WFTK
-80 PYLIYNTDY
+80 
-89 AIFSDGSSPEDAGF
+89 
-103 IGPLEGATYS
+103 
-113 DGVFEIPLSQFD
+113 
-125 NSGDPNYPRKLTFED
+125 NSTQQVENG
-140 DSMNSV
+140 
-146 TLFVGFSSGANTLP
+146 
-160 VLVHNQN
+160 Q
-167 TTLYVK
+167 TLYN
-173 AGDAFEISL
+173 SL
-182 VGIFRDADGDT
+182 PENFR
-193 LTYKYSS
+193 SS
-200 VIDGNYTSFD
+200 LP
-210 GTTYRAIYSGIES
+210 A
-223 TLFFKANDGTDDSED
+223 SED
-238 VYTVYLKT
+238 VDRLCFFLMLYGQPSASNKT
-246 VVDKTELNALVK
+246 KQVIEIAGIVLLECKKAPQIDKTELASALERVSLP
-258 QATQLDASGYYTSGD
+258 TNRYTSGD
-273 CWNGQQYDTS
+273 RYNGIKPS
-283 KKGFWALMQAALSD
+283 KTGFWAEMQAVISAAQAVYDNENATQAEVDAATASLDTTNENSALSK
-297 AQNVCNNDAAS
+297 AI
-308 ESVVEGATTK
+308 
-318 LTNALANL
+318 ANL
-326 IPKAE
+326 IPETE
-331 VNATVLYEVKRNAD
+331 VNATVLYEAVQDATAKSE
-345 GKVDSQYTAATWTP
+345 SQYTAATWTP
-359 FAEAKAAAETMLAAL
+359 FAESKAAAETMLAEL
-374 YDENGNATE
+374 YDAETREATE
-383 INWGP
+383 RNWGP
-388 AKGTPGDDAITQKM
+388 KHEGTPGDDAITQSK
-402 VDAAATVLT
+402 VDAAATALT
-411 QAQGNLCLV
+411 QAQGNLCLA
-420 SSYGESQN
+420 SSYGESQDK
-428 TVALV
+428 VALV
-433 SDLLPKLIAQANRA
+433 SKLLAKLIAQASRA
-447 AEADYT
+447 AVADYT
-453 AESWASFQT
+453 AESWTSFQT
-462 ALIAANAA
+462 ALTAANTA
-470 TAPTLTG
+470 TVPTLTG
-477 TWADKAAAAAYQKV
+477 TSADKTAVAAYQKI
-491 YDDLYDAYYYRLVTA
+491 YDDLYDAYYYGLVTA
-506 NKFTVDFEVTDNSNA
+506 DEFTVRFEVADADNA
-521 RTNTPATG
+521 RKGTPATG
-529 VLESAEMDAGSTL
+529 VLETVKMDAGSKL
-542 NDLVA
+542 FDLTG
-547 KYAVTKHSS
+547 KYTVTKDAYY
-556 KYAVMIN
+556 YAVMVN
-563 GVLVGK
+563 GVLVSK
-569 SYLMPRFEV
+569 SYLSEKISDTPLRA
-578 TLKTGNP
+578 GNP
-585 TLHPGD
+585 ILHPND
-591 QVCLIPTFDPR
+591 EVCFIPTMKPQ
-602 STLGATLGTIEAAP
+602 SSLGATLGTVNAAP
-616 WQYLDSVKQ
+616 WQYLDWVKRS
-625 TNFKTD
+625 NFKAD

-650 AYLGAYT
+650 AYLGTYT

-783 TWTALKNAYTTGKNR
+783 TWTALKNAYTTGKNG
-798 ISSAASTGDAYDA
+798 ISSAASTGDAYDV

-848 TLITSSVK
+848 KLITSSVK

-893 GNLPAEQNYTLTLK
+893 GNLPEEQNYTLTLK

-939 TGQGAELLPG
+939 SRQGATLMPG
-949 FTFHSYVNRS
+949 FAFHSYKNGS
-959 TATVTEAAPLTQIR
+959 TSTVTEAAPLTQIR
-973 LPIDVDYMAYYYVRN
+973 LPIDIDYMAYFYVRDN
-988 SESHTVS
+988 ESHTIS
-995 GNGWEIKDE
+995 GNGWEITGG
-1004 GLSLSDYGN
+1004 GLSLSDYAN
-1013 LTYNV
+1013 LTYSV

-1026 GGKPYEI
+1026 NSVPYEI

-1069 RFADAYA
+1069 RFADAYST
-1076 AFTMPY
+1076 FTMPY

-1174 TPISGKASFD
+1174 TPISGNVSFD

-1230 LEIGGYKWNGYET
+1230 LEIGGYKWNGYKT

-1385 LDETQRYSNGEFIPV
+1385 LDETQRYSSGEFIPV

-1581 VTAQSRATIEAARAA
+1581 VTAQSRATIVAARAA
-1596 YKALTTEQQE
+1596 YEALTTEQQE

-1760 IALDSGNY
+1760 IALDSGSY
-1768 YDDDTGNTARNAWLN
+1768 YKDATGNAAREAWIKTLHTN
-1783 ALCRTQLDSGA
+1783 QHSNGA
-1794 WGIDGEHAGADVD
+1794 WNIDGDHPGDNVD
-1807 ATAMVIQALAPYRA
+1807 TTAMVVQALAPYYA
-1821 TNSAVAEAIEK
+1821 SNTDAKDAVDK
-1832 ALTWLSQKYQTTGD
+1832 AVGWLSAQYQLRGD

-1857 VALSALNIDAKT
+1857 VALSALGDAKT
-1869 DSRFQYKGISVLS
+1869 YSRFQYNGISVLS

-1925 DRYVK
+1925 DRYVNGSK
-1930 RTNSLYDMTDVVK
+1930 RLYDMSDVVK
-1943 REDASAQEV
+1943 RENASVQEV
-1952 IDMINQIGNVDES
+1952 IDMIKRIGDVDES

-1984 KAKVK
+1984 KAKVE

-2016 KAHYDDLLNDK
+2016 KAHYDDLLSDK

-2150 PSCLGGYA
+2150 PSCLGGYT

-2171 YTVNGKHP
+2171 YTVNGTHP

-2223 YNDWL
+2223 YNGWL

-2328 KDVAFAYENGL
+2328 EDVAFAYENGL

-2446 TSVSGYAAASLEWAV
+2446 ASVSGYAAASLEWAV

>member
-1 MAVGNHSHPSFFMP
+1 MTIFSEERRKRPLGRFLLFFL
-15 KRIISVLL
+15 ICILIANSVSLSC
-23 TLTLLLGIIPNVVF
+23 F
-37 AAGNPFDVLVGET
+37 AAGPTISSLDNFQQ
-50 QYNVTSYGDGY
+50 QYGTVNYQGSNYTVYNCTLAATDTDLTISVKKAIDGLRKKQYPAYNFYFCTSAPEIGSSITDPNSYG
-61 AVLVPNDAT
+61 T
-70 TVRIRQIEGY
+70 WFTK
-80 PYLIYNTDY
+80 
-89 AIFSDGSSPEDAGF
+89 
-103 IGPLEGATYS
+103 
-113 DGVFEIPLSQFD
+113 
-125 NSGDPNYPRKLTFED
+125 NSTQQVENG
-140 DSMNSV
+140 
-146 TLFVGFSSGANTLP
+146 
-160 VLVHNQN
+160 Q
-167 TTLYVK
+167 TLYN
-173 AGDAFEISL
+173 SL
-182 VGIFRDADGDT
+182 PENFR
-193 LTYKYSS
+193 SS
-200 VIDGNYTSFD
+200 LP
-210 GTTYRAIYSGIES
+210 A
-223 TLFFKANDGTDDSED
+223 SED
-238 VYTVYLKT
+238 VDRLCFFLMLYGQPSASNKT
-246 VVDKTELNALVK
+246 KQVIEIAGIVLLECKKAPQIDKTELASALERVSLP
-258 QATQLDASGYYTSGD
+258 TNRYTSGD
-273 CWNGQQYDTS
+273 RYNGIKPS
-283 KKGFWALMQAALSD
+283 KTGFWAEMQAVISAAQAVYDNENATQKQVDAATASLDTTNENSALSK
-297 AQNVCNNDAAS
+297 AI
-308 ESVVEGATTK
+308 
-318 LTNALANL
+318 ANL
-326 IPKAE
+326 IPETE
-331 VNATVLYEVKRNAD
+331 VNATVLYEAVQDATAKSE
-345 GKVDSQYTAATWTP
+345 SQYTAATWTP
-359 FAEAKAAAETMLAAL
+359 FAESKAAAETMLAEL
-374 YDENGNATE
+374 YDAETREATE
-383 INWGP
+383 RNWGP
-388 AKGTPGDDAITQKM
+388 KHEGTPGDDAITQDK
-402 VDAAATVLT
+402 VDAAATALT
-411 QAQGNLCLV
+411 QAQGNLCLA
-420 SSYGESQN
+420 SSYGESQDK
-428 TVALV
+428 VALV
-433 SDLLPKLIAQANRA
+433 SKLLPKLIAQANRA

-506 NKFTVDFEVTDNSNA
+506 NKFTVDFEVTDTSNA

-585 TLHPGD
+585 TLHPGN

-602 STLGATLGTIEAAP
+602 STLGATLGTIEAVP

-636 EAGKAFTVSVEEAY
+636 EAGKAFNVSVEEAY

-672 PQAERGG
+672 PQTERGG

-703 TVYREGW
+703 TVYRDGW

-913 EATTALNNMAAYFRE
+913 EATTALNKMAAYFRE

-939 TGQGAELLPG
+939 SRQGATLMPG
-949 FTFHSYVNRS
+949 FAFHSYKNGITS
-959 TATVTEAAPLTQIR
+959 TVTEAAPLTQIR
-973 LPIDVDYMAYYYVRN
+973 LPIDIDYMAYFYVRDN
-988 SESHTVS
+988 ESHTVS
-995 GNGWEIKDE
+995 GNGWEIKDG
-1004 GLSLSDYGN
+1004 GLSLSDYAN
-1013 LTYNV
+1013 LTYSV

-1026 GGKPYEI
+1026 NSVPYEI

-1044 NVSTGA
+1044 NVSTDA

-1165 MASVPKIGE
+1165 MAAVPKKDAQPV
-1174 TPISGKASFD
+1174 TGKCSYD

-1230 LEIGGYKWNGYET
+1230 LEIGGYKWNGYKT

-1385 LDETQRYSNGEFIPV
+1385 LDETQRYSSGEFIPV

-1422 YTGKVTVPTK
+1422 YTEKVTVPTK

-1477 KQSERDDLDSALVA
+1477 KQSERDDFDPALVA

-1581 VTAQSRATIEAARAA
+1581 VTAQSRATIVAARAA
-1596 YKALTTEQQE
+1596 YEALTTEQQE

-1760 IALDSGNY
+1760 IALDSGSY
-1768 YDDDTGNTARNAWLN
+1768 YKDATGNAAREAWIKTLHTN
-1783 ALCRTQLDSGA
+1783 QHSNGA
-1794 WGIDGEHAGADVD
+1794 WNIDGDHLGDNVD
-1807 ATAMVIQALAPYRA
+1807 TTAMVVQALAPYYA
-1821 TNSAVAEAIEK
+1821 SNTDAKDAVDK
-1832 ALTWLSQKYQTTGD
+1832 AVGWLSAQYQLRGD

-1857 VALSALNIDAKT
+1857 VALSALGDAKT
-1869 DSRFQYKGISVLS
+1869 YSRFQYNGISVLS

-1925 DRYVK
+1925 DRYVNGSK
-1930 RTNSLYDMTDVVK
+1930 RLYDMSDVVK
-1943 REDASAQEV
+1943 RENASVQEV
-1952 IDMINQIGNVDES
+1952 IDMIKRIGDVDES

-1984 KAKVK
+1984 KAKVE

-2003 ILKQKQIDQYKAL
+2003 ILKQKRTEQYNLL
-2016 KAHYDDLLNDK
+2016 KTHYDDLLNDK

-2127 EAMSDAGL
+2127 EAMSEAGL

-2150 PSCLGGYA
+2150 PSCLGGYT

-2171 YTVNGKHP
+2171 YTVNGTHP
-2179 NQGLKNWTLN
+2179 NQGLKNWMLK
-2189 DNDVVVWHYVN
+2189 DGDVVIWHYVN

-2209 FNDPNYPSLGNGTY
+2209 FNDPQYPSLGNGTY

-2297 IDKLTVSTRIEVEF
+2297 IDKLTVSTRIEIEF

-2328 KDVAFAYENGL
+2328 EDVAFAYENGL

-2425 YAQHKKYNTAAS
+2425 YAQYKKYNTAAS
-2437 SGLNGFTDH
+2437 SSLNGFTDH
-2446 TSVSGYAAASLEWAV
+2446 ASVSGYAAASLEWAV
-2461 AEKLVNGSAG
+2461 AEKLVNGSNG
-2471 KLMPTGNATRAQV
+2471 KLMPTGNASRAQV

-2489 RFVENVA
+2489 RFAENVA
-2496 KTTK
+2496 TTK

>member
-1 MAVGNHSHPSFFMP
+1 MQNSSGKALTKNLYSYLNTRATKTWALNTPTGISEFESG
-15 KRIISVLL
+15 ISVTAEAL
-23 TLTLLLGIIPNVVF
+23 TEKGYTGF
-37 AAGNPFDVLVGET
+37 
-50 QYNVTSYGDGY
+50 TSGCTYY
-61 AVLVPNDAT
+61 YLAFKPSTTAFAVLIQVSKGTPATKDEIKSLSELVDSIDKNAENWYQSND
-70 TVRIRQIEGY
+70 R
-80 PYLIYNTDY
+80 YNGSV
-89 AIFSDGSSPEDAGF
+89 AITNE
-103 IGPLEGATYS
+103 
-113 DGVFEIPLSQFD
+113 
-125 NSGDPNYPRKLTFED
+125 
-140 DSMNSV
+140 
-146 TLFVGFSSGANTLP
+146 
-160 VLVHNQN
+160 
-167 TTLYVK
+167 
-173 AGDAFEISL
+173 
-182 VGIFRDADGDT
+182 
-193 LTYKYSS
+193 
-200 VIDGNYTSFD
+200 
-210 GTTYRAIYSGIES
+210 
-223 TLFFKANDGTDDSED
+223 NDGFWNQ
-238 VYTVYLKT
+238 LKAENGAYQ
-246 VVDKTELNALVK
+246 KAK
-258 QATQLDASGYYTSGD
+258 QLLD
-273 CWNGQQYDTS
+273 
-283 KKGFWALMQAALSD
+283 SD
-297 AQNVCNNDAAS
+297 AITREQIQSILPDLQKAV
-308 ESVVEGATTK
+308 
-318 LTNALANL
+318 ANL
-326 IPKAE
+326 IPTTE
-331 VNATVLYEVKRNAD
+331 VNATVLYEAVQDSN
-345 GKVDSQYTAATWTP
+345 GKSDSQYTAATWAP
-359 FAEAKAAAETMLAAL
+359 FAEAKAAAETMLADL
-374 YDENGNATE
+374 YDADTRKATE
-383 INWGP
+383 RNWGP
-388 AKGTPGDDAITQKM
+388 KHEGTPGDDAITQDK
-402 VDAAATVLT
+402 VDAAATALT
-411 QAQGNLCLV
+411 QAQGNLCLA
-420 SSYGESQN
+420 SIYGQAQD

-433 SDLLPKLIAQANRA
+433 SKLLPKLIAQASSA

-462 ALIAANAA
+462 ALTAANTA
-470 TAPTLTG
+470 TVPTLTG
-477 TWADKAAAAAYQKV
+477 TSADKTAVAAYQKI
-491 YDDLYDAYYYRLVTA
+491 YDDLYDAYYYGLVTA
-506 NKFTVDFEVTDNSNA
+506 DEFTVRFEVADADNA
-521 RTNTPATG
+521 RKDTPATG
-529 VLESAEMDAGSTL
+529 VLETVKMDAGSKL
-542 NDLVA
+542 FDLTG
-547 KYAVTKHSS
+547 KYTVTKDAYY
-556 KYAVMIN
+556 YAVMVN
-563 GVLVGK
+563 GVLVSK
-569 SYLMPRFEV
+569 SYLREKISDTPLRA
-578 TLKTGNP
+578 GNP
-585 TLHPGD
+585 ILHPND
-591 QVCLIPTFDPR
+591 EVCFIPTMKPQ
-602 STLGATLGTIEAAP
+602 SSLGATLGTVNAAP
-616 WQYLDSVKQ
+616 WQYLDWVKRS
-625 TNFKTD
+625 NFKAD

-738 HSVNSGASVW
+738 HSVNSGASIW

-783 TWTALKNAYTTGKNR
+783 TWTALKNAYTTGKNG
-798 ISSAASTGDAYDA
+798 ISSAASTGDAYDV

-893 GNLPAEQNYTLTLK
+893 GELPAEQNYTLTLK

-939 TGQGAELLPG
+939 SRQGSTLMPG
-949 FTFHSYVNRS
+949 FAFHSYKNGITS
-959 TATVTEAAPLTQIR
+959 TVTEAAPLTQIR
-973 LPIDVDYMAYYYVRN
+973 LPIDIDYMAYFYVRDN
-988 SESHTVS
+988 ESHTVS
-995 GNGWEIKDE
+995 GNGWEIKDG
-1004 GLSLSDYGN
+1004 GLSISDYAN
-1013 LTYNV
+1013 LTYSV

-1026 GGKPYEI
+1026 NSVPYEI

-1044 NVSTGA
+1044 NVSTDA

-1165 MASVPKIGE
+1165 MAAVPKKDAQPV
-1174 TPISGKASFD
+1174 TGKCSYD

-1230 LEIGGYKWNGYET
+1230 LEIGGYKWNGYKT

-1385 LDETQRYSNGEFIPV
+1385 LDETQRYSSGEFIPV

-1443 SDAAAMIEELPEVGQ
+1443 SDAAAMIEELPEVWQ

-1581 VTAQSRATIEAARAA
+1581 VTAQSRATIVAARAA
-1596 YKALTTEQQE
+1596 YEALTTEQQE

-1760 IALDSGNY
+1760 IALDSGSY
-1768 YDDDTGNTARNAWLN
+1768 YKDATGNAAREAWIKTLHTN
-1783 ALCRTQLDSGA
+1783 QHSNGA
-1794 WGIDGEHAGADVD
+1794 WNIDGDHPGDNVD
-1807 ATAMVIQALAPYRA
+1807 TTAMVVQALAPYYA
-1821 TNSAVAEAIEK
+1821 SNTDAKDAVDK
-1832 ALTWLSQKYQTTGD
+1832 AVGWLSAQYQLRGD

-1857 VALSALNIDAKT
+1857 VALSALGDAKT
-1869 DSRFQYKGISVLS
+1869 YSRFQYNGISVLS

-1925 DRYVK
+1925 DRYVNGSK
-1930 RTNSLYDMTDVVK
+1930 RLYDMSDVVK
-1943 REDASAQEV
+1943 RENASVQEV
-1952 IDMINQIGNVDES
+1952 IDMIKRIGDVDES

-1984 KAKVK
+1984 KAKVE

-2016 KAHYDDLLNDK
+2016 KAHYDDLLSDK

-2150 PSCLGGYA
+2150 PSCLGGYT

-2171 YTVNGKHP
+2171 YTVNGTHP

-2223 YNDWL
+2223 YNGWL

-2328 KDVAFAYENGL
+2328 EDVAFAYENGL

-2446 TSVSGYAAASLEWAV
+2446 ASVSGYAAASLEWAV

>member
-1 MAVGNHSHPSFFMP
+1 MFSLP
-15 KRIISVLL
+15 
-23 TLTLLLGIIPNVVF
+23 VF
-37 AAGNPFDVLVGET
+37 ADNMSNIKVFASGEELSVQVIGTANFVGAETPYTLYYAKAPFGTTQITVSLGSGWFVPET
-50 QYNVTSYGDGY
+50 CFGGTVEDNSVSLEN
-61 AVLVPNDAT
+61 AVENDALAEAIAGMSDDGVINIT
-70 TVRIRQIEGY
+70 DPSLIASSDVISD
-80 PYLIYNTDY
+80 LIY
-89 AIFSDGSSPEDAGF
+89 FSNEEF
-103 IGPLEGATYS
+103 EGAPLDILLIQVSTVNS
-113 DGVFEIPLSQFD
+113 GGNVLDDTKKAPLS
-125 NSGDPNYPRKLTFED
+125 NLLET
-140 DSMNSV
+140 
-146 TLFVGFSSGANTLP
+146 
-160 VLVHNQN
+160 
-167 TTLYVK
+167 VK
-173 AGDAFEISL
+173 
-182 VGIFRDADGDT
+182 
-193 LTYKYSS
+193 
-200 VIDGNYTSFD
+200 DGNSNYYLTNDRYNGKKSDTITSKNGSFWAEFTAVNGPRSKAQNILD
-210 GTTYRAIYSGIES
+210 AATT
-223 TLFFKANDGTDDSED
+223 ED
-238 VYTVYLKT
+238 QITAAV
-246 VVDKTELNALVK
+246 TELNSAIKKLIPTTQVNSTALYEAI
-258 QATQLDASGYYTSGD
+258 Q
-273 CWNGQQYDTS
+273 
-283 KKGFWALMQAALSD
+283 
-297 AQNVCNNDAAS
+297 DAAS
-308 ESVVEGATTK
+308 KNES
-318 LTNALANL
+318 
-326 IPKAE
+326 
-331 VNATVLYEVKRNAD
+331 
-345 GKVDSQYTAATWTP
+345 SYTSESWAP
-359 FAEAKAAAETMLAAL
+359 FAEAKAAAETVLESL
-374 YDENGNATE
+374 YDAETRAATDL
-383 INWGP
+383 NWGP
-388 AKGTPGDDAITQKM
+388 AHEGTPGVDAITQDK
-402 VDAAATVLT
+402 VDAATAALT
-411 QAQGNLCLV
+411 RAQNNLFLVGNFNDSQQTITLV
-420 SSYGESQN
+420 S
-428 TVALV
+428 T
-433 SDLLPKLIAQANRA
+433 LLPKLIAQAESVK
-447 AEADYT
+447 EADYT
-453 AESWASFQT
+453 VESWTAFQT
-462 ALIAANAA
+462 ALAAAKAA
-470 TAPTLTG
+470 TAPTLAG
-477 TWADKAAAAAYQKV
+477 TASDRAAVAAYQKV
-491 YDDLYDAYYYRLVTA
+491 YDDLYDAYYYDLVTA
-506 NKFTVDFEVTDNSNA
+506 NKFTVQFKVADAENA
-521 RTNTPATG
+521 RKGAPATG
-529 VLESAEMDAGSTL
+529 VLESVEMDAGSKL
-542 NDLVA
+542 NNLAD
-547 KYAVTKHSS
+547 KYTVTMNRYNH
-556 KYAVMIN
+556 YAVMVN
-563 GVLVGK
+563 GVLVSK
-569 SYLMPRFEV
+569 SYLRPMYETTPN
-578 TLKTGNP
+578 TGNP
-585 TLHPGD
+585 TLHPDD
-591 QVCLIPTFDPR
+591 QVCLIPTFDPQA
-602 STLGATLGTIEAAP
+602 TLGATMDTVSAVP

-625 TNFKTD
+625 PNFKAD

-672 PQAERGG
+672 PQTERGG

-684 KLSAD
+684 KFTMD
-689 GAAIVTDANGSASL
+689 GAAIVTDASGNASL

-798 ISSAASTGDAYDA
+798 ISSAASTGDAYDV

-848 TLITSSVK
+848 KLITSSVK

-939 TGQGAELLPG
+939 SRQGATLMPG
-949 FTFHSYVNRS
+949 FAFHSYKNGITS
-959 TATVTEAAPLTQIR
+959 TVTEAAPLTQIR
-973 LPIDVDYMAYYYVRN
+973 LPIDIDYMAYFYVRDN
-988 SESHTVS
+988 ESHTVS
-995 GNGWEIKDE
+995 GNGWEIKDG
-1004 GLSLSDYGN
+1004 GLSLSDYAK
-1013 LTYNV
+1013 LTYSV

-1026 GGKPYEI
+1026 NSVPYEI

-1044 NVSTGA
+1044 NVSTDA

-1062 DRDSVNM
+1062 DKDSVNM
-1069 RFADAYA
+1069 RFADAYST
-1076 AFTMPY
+1076 FTMPY

-1142 KAMEADDLTIE
+1142 KTMEADDLTIE
-1153 AVNTA
+1153 AVNAA

-1165 MASVPKIGE
+1165 MAAVPKKDAQPV
-1174 TPISGKASFD
+1174 TGKCSYD
-1184 SGTKVGTVT
+1184 SGTIIGTVS
-1193 VSMENTTF
+1193 VSVENTTF
-1201 ADGDFTGTI
+1201 TGGDLTGTI
-1210 FTGRYDL
+1210 VSGQYQL
-1217 GENDTMMTMVLKA
+1217 GQDDSVLTMVLKA
-1230 LEIGGYKWNGYET
+1230 LEMNEYSWNG
-1243 LTSDSYTKTT
+1243 LSPITSDSYRTEVNGN
-1253 YIASISKDGKSLGEF
+1253 YISSITSKDGKTLAEF
-1268 SGGKQSGWMGTLND
+1268 SGGKQSGWMCTLND
-1282 WMVNEGFA
+1282 WFVNEGIGAF
-1290 QFGYTNGKLKD
+1290 TVENNKLKD
-1301 GDVIRVMYT
+1301 GDVIRFMYT
-1310 TTGLGLDLG
+1310 TTGLGEDLG
-1319 ASWENTDTSLK
+1319 GSWDNTDTSLK
-1330 ALSATGGELSPTFS
+1330 ALSATGGDLSPTFA
-1344 GSTTDYVL
+1344 GGTTDYVL
-1352 VLPVNE
+1352 VLPANE
-1358 SGTAANIKLFYT
+1358 NSTTANVKVFYT

-1385 LDETQRYSNGEFIPV
+1385 LDETQRYESGDFIPV
-1400 TPGDV
+1400 TQGDV
-1405 VYIGIGE
+1405 LYIGIGE
-1412 TAWPTMNTYA
+1412 TAWPTMNTYD
-1422 YTGKVTVPTK
+1422 YTGKATVPTK
-1432 YTVQVIQSGSV
+1432 YTIQVIRSGSA

-1458 LTLAD
+1458 ITLAD

-1477 KQSERDDLDSALVA
+1477 KQSEKDDIDPALVT
-1491 KLKKCR
+1491 KLEKCR
-1497 AKITDMEAANVVS
+1497 EKITDLEAANVVS

-1529 SASDAYNALTTA
+1529 SANDAYNALTPA

-1547 AYEESRLASAI
+1547 PYEESKLAAAV
-1558 SEMSTLEVAYVDG
+1558 SEMSKIEIAYVDG
-1571 MLANLPGKDA
+1571 MLAALPGKDA
-1581 VTAQSRATIEAARAA
+1581 VTAQSRSTIEAARKA
-1596 YKALTTEQQE
+1596 YEELTDEQKKE
-1606 QIQNL
+1606 ITNL
-1611 DKLLAAEEALN
+1611 YKLLEAEEALK

-1633 LRNVL
+1633 LKNVL
-1638 AYVKKEAPN
+1638 AYVKKKTPDPSFAPGK
-1647 PSYGYGES
+1647 SIHS
-1655 VGTEWA
+1655 EWA
-1661 ILAEARGNVNAT
+1661 VLAEARGNVSDA
-1673 VWYDTYLS
+1673 VWYNTYLTK
-1681 NTAAAVA
+1681 TAAKIASM
-1688 ALNGN
+1688 NGN
-1693 LDQSPTQIKR
+1693 LLSAENTKGR
-1703 TEYSRLIL
+1703 YTEYSRVIL
-1711 ALTALGEDATEFTG
+1711 ALTSIGEDATKFTG
-1725 SNGRVYN
+1725 SNGTVYN
-1732 LVSPLFD
+1732 LVEPLFD
-1739 KTSSGTYRVSEQG
+1739 QSGGKYLVSEQG

-1760 IALDSGNY
+1760 IALDSGSY
-1768 YDDDTGNTARNAWLN
+1768 YKDATGNAAREAWIKTLHTN
-1783 ALCRTQLDSGA
+1783 QHSNGA
-1794 WGIDGEHAGADVD
+1794 WNIDGDHPGDNVD
-1807 ATAMVIQALAPYRA
+1807 TTAMVVQALAPYYA
-1821 TNSAVAEAIEK
+1821 SNTDAKDAVDNAVG
-1832 ALTWLSQKYQTTGD
+1832 WLSAQYRLRGD

-1857 VALSALNIDAKT
+1857 VALSALGIDART
-1869 DSRFQYKGISVLS
+1869 NADFQYKGISVLS

-1902 STGGAGTVNQMSSEQ
+1902 DSGANGTVNQMASEQ

-1925 DRYVK
+1925 DRYAGN
-1930 RTNSLYDMTDVVK
+1930 RNRLYDMSDVVK
-1943 REDASAQEV
+1943 RENASVKEV
-1952 IDMINQIGNVDES
+1952 INLINEIGPVGER

-1973 RNAYNK
+1973 RIAYDN
-1979 LSAAD
+1979 LSDEDQD
-1984 KAKVK
+1984 KVT
-1989 NYNTLTAAETSYKA
+1989 NYKTLTDAEKDYSE
-2003 ILKQKQIDQYKAL
+2003 ILKQKRADQYKLL
-2016 KAHYDDLLNDK
+2016 KEHYDQLLNDK
-2027 TKKYGTAAK
+2027 NKKYSTAAK
-2036 KKLAS
+2036 KKLAN

-2051 AAESCER
+2051 AAKSCER
-2058 VTAIYEKAITDLDAV
+2058 VTDIYTQAVADFDAV

-2105 VTWVPTKTYALQEN
+2105 VTWVPTTTYALQEN
-2119 ATVYDLFT
+2119 ATVYDLYT
-2127 EAMSDAGL
+2127 EAMKEAGL
-2135 RYIGAESN
+2135 RSVGADNN

-2171 YTVNGKHP
+2171 YTVNGTHP
-2179 NQGLKNWTLN
+2179 NVGLKDKTLK
-2189 DNDVVVWHYVN
+2189 DGDVVIWHYIN

-2209 FNDPNYPSLGNGTY
+2209 FNDPNYPALGDGTY

-2328 KDVAFAYENGL
+2328 EDVAFAYENGL

-2404 TTTFSPNANV
+2404 TSTFSPNVNV

-2425 YAQHKKYNTAAS
+2425 YAQYKKYNTAAS
-2437 SGLNGFTDH
+2437 SSLNSFSDH
-2446 TSVSGYAAASLEWAV
+2446 TSVSGYAEASLQWSV
-2461 AEKLVNGSAG
+2461 AEKLVNGSNG
-2471 KLMPTGNATRAQV
+2471 KLMPTGNASRAQV

-2489 RFVENVA
+2489 RFAENVA

>member
-1 MAVGNHSHPSFFMP
+1 MTIFSEERRKRPLGRFLLFFL
-15 KRIISVLL
+15 ICILIANSVSLSC
-23 TLTLLLGIIPNVVF
+23 F
-37 AAGNPFDVLVGET
+37 AAGPTISSLDNFQQ
-50 QYNVTSYGDGY
+50 QYGTVNYQGSNYTVYNCTLAATDTDLTISVKKAIDGLRKKQYPAYNFYFCTSAPEIGSSITDPNSYG
-61 AVLVPNDAT
+61 T
-70 TVRIRQIEGY
+70 WFTK
-80 PYLIYNTDY
+80 
-89 AIFSDGSSPEDAGF
+89 
-103 IGPLEGATYS
+103 
-113 DGVFEIPLSQFD
+113 
-125 NSGDPNYPRKLTFED
+125 NSTQQVENG
-140 DSMNSV
+140 
-146 TLFVGFSSGANTLP
+146 
-160 VLVHNQN
+160 Q
-167 TTLYVK
+167 TLYN
-173 AGDAFEISL
+173 SL
-182 VGIFRDADGDT
+182 PENFR
-193 LTYKYSS
+193 SS
-200 VIDGNYTSFD
+200 LP
-210 GTTYRAIYSGIES
+210 A
-223 TLFFKANDGTDDSED
+223 SED
-238 VYTVYLKT
+238 VDRLCFFLMLYGQPSASNKT
-246 VVDKTELNALVK
+246 KQVIEIAGIVLLECKKAPQIDKTELASALERVSLP
-258 QATQLDASGYYTSGD
+258 TNRYTSGD
-273 CWNGQQYDTS
+273 RYNGIKPS
-283 KKGFWALMQAALSD
+283 KTGFWAEMQAVISAAQAVYDNENATQKQVDAATASLDTTNENSALSK
-297 AQNVCNNDAAS
+297 AI
-308 ESVVEGATTK
+308 
-318 LTNALANL
+318 ANL
-326 IPKAE
+326 IPETE
-331 VNATVLYEVKRNAD
+331 VNATVLYEAVQDATAKSE
-345 GKVDSQYTAATWTP
+345 SQYTAATWTP
-359 FAEAKAAAETMLAAL
+359 FAESKAAAETMLAEL
-374 YDENGNATE
+374 YDAETREATE
-383 INWGP
+383 RNWGP
-388 AKGTPGDDAITQKM
+388 KHEGTPGDDAITQDK
-402 VDAAATVLT
+402 VDAAATALT
-411 QAQGNLCLV
+411 QAQGNLCLA
-420 SSYGESQN
+420 SSYGESQDK
-428 TVALV
+428 VALV
-433 SDLLPKLIAQANRA
+433 SKLLPKLIAQANRA

-477 TWADKAAAAAYQKV
+477 TWEDKAAAAAYQKV

-506 NKFTVDFEVTDNSNA
+506 NKFTVDFEVTDTSNA

-602 STLGATLGTIEAAP
+602 STLGATLGTIEAVP

-636 EAGKAFTVSVEEAY
+636 EAGKAFNVSVEEAY

-672 PQAERGG
+672 PQTERGG

-684 KLSAD
+684 KFTMD
-689 GAAIVTDANGSASL
+689 GAAIVTDASGNASL

-878 GEELEKYNAIAAAAG
+878 GEELEKYNAIAAEAG
-893 GNLPAEQNYTLTLK
+893 GELPAEQNYTLTLK
-907 IEGDTT
+907 IEGKTSEDT
-913 EATTALNNMAAYFRE
+913 AALNDMATYFRE
-928 NPAKQD
+928 HPAKQD

-939 TGQGAELLPG
+939 SRQGATLMPG
-949 FTFHSYVNRS
+949 FAFHSYKNGITS
-959 TATVTEAAPLTQIR
+959 TVTEAAPLTQIR
-973 LPIDVDYMAYYYVRN
+973 LPIDIDYMAYFYVRDN
-988 SESHTVS
+988 ESHTVS

-1004 GLSLSDYGN
+1004 GLSISDYAN
-1013 LTYNV
+1013 LTYSV

-1026 GGKPYEI
+1026 NSVPYEI

-1044 NVSTGA
+1044 NVSTDA

-1165 MASVPKIGE
+1165 MAAVPKKDAQPV
-1174 TPISGKASFD
+1174 TGKCSYD

-1375 YQARMYLNTY
+1375 YQARMYLNAY
-1385 LDETQRYSNGEFIPV
+1385 LDETQRYSSGEFIPV

-1443 SDAAAMIEELPEVGQ
+1443 SDAAAMIEELPKVGQ

-1477 KQSERDDLDSALVA
+1477 KQSERDDFDPALVA
-1491 KLKKCR
+1491 KLEKCR

-1510 QLLQSLPSKLTIKD
+1510 QLLQSLPSELTIKD

-1529 SASDAYNALTTA
+1529 SANNAYNALTPA

-1547 AYEESRLASAI
+1547 PYEESKLASAV
-1558 SEMSTLEVAYVDG
+1558 SEMSKVEITYVDG
-1571 MLANLPGKDA
+1571 MLAALPGKDA
-1581 VTAQSRATIEAARAA
+1581 VTAQSRSTIEAARKA
-1596 YKALTTEQQE
+1596 YEELTDEQKRK
-1606 QIQNL
+1606 ITNL
-1611 DKLLAAEEALN
+1611 NNLLEAEEALK

-1633 LRNVL
+1633 LKNVL

-1760 IALDSGNY
+1760 IALDSGSY
-1768 YDDDTGNTARNAWLN
+1768 YKDATGNAAREAWIKTLHTN
-1783 ALCRTQLDSGA
+1783 QHSNGA
-1794 WGIDGEHAGADVD
+1794 WNIDGDHPGDNVD
-1807 ATAMVIQALAPYRA
+1807 TTAMVVQALAPYYA
-1821 TNSAVAEAIEK
+1821 SNTDAKDAVDK
-1832 ALTWLSQKYQTTGD
+1832 AVGWLSAQYQLRGD

-1857 VALSALNIDAKT
+1857 VALSALGDAKT
-1869 DSRFQYKGISVLS
+1869 YSRFQYNGISVLS

-1925 DRYVK
+1925 DRYVNGSK
-1930 RTNSLYDMTDVVK
+1930 RLYDMSDVVK
-1943 REDASAQEV
+1943 RENASVQEV
-1952 IDMINQIGNVDES
+1952 IDMIKRIGDVDES

-1984 KAKVK
+1984 KDKVK
-1989 NYNTLTAAETSYKA
+1989 NYDTLTAAETSYKA
-2003 ILKQKQIDQYKAL
+2003 ILKQKRTEQYNLL
-2016 KAHYDDLLNDK
+2016 KTHYDELLNDK

-2105 VTWVPTKTYALQEN
+2105 VTWVPTTTYSLQEN

-2150 PSCLGGYA
+2150 PSCLGGYP

-2171 YTVNGKHP
+2171 YTVNGTHP

-2223 YNDWL
+2223 YNGWL

-2328 KDVAFAYENGL
+2328 EDVAFAYENGL

-2358 LVTVLYRLEGQPA
+2358 LVTVLYRLEGEPT
-2371 VNGRSGFSD
+2371 VYGRSGFSD

-2404 TTTFSPNANV
+2404 TTMFSPNANV

-2425 YAQHKKYNTAAS
+2425 YAQYKKYNTAAS
-2437 SGLNGFTDH
+2437 SSLNSFSDH
-2446 TSVSGYAAASLEWAV
+2446 TSVSGYAVASLQWSV
-2461 AEKLVNGSAG
+2461 AEKLVNGSNG
-2471 KLMPTGNATRAQV
+2471 KLMPTGNASRAQV

-2489 RFVENVA
+2489 RFAENVA

>member
-1 MAVGNHSHPSFFMP
+1 MLATDNNQVNLTADFFSQGTLAGSCNFTPAAFAGMIETPTSGWPVYLLQINGGNEL
-15 KRIISVLL
+15 KR
-23 TLTLLLGIIPNVVF
+23 T
-37 AAGNPFDVLVGET
+37 AAGSCYVGFDTGAEWESRQTITRAESNSV
-50 QYNVTSYGDGY
+50 YS
-61 AVLVPNDAT
+61 AAT
-70 TVRIRQIEGY
+70 TNYTNAVASNA
-80 PYLIYNTDY
+80 LSLNTNL
-89 AIFSDGSSPEDAGF
+89 SDDAKCLLF
-103 IGPLEGATYS
+103 FVA
-113 DGVFEIPLSQFD
+113 
-125 NSGDPNYPRKLTFED
+125 D
-140 DSMNSV
+140 DSMENIGY
-146 TLFVGFSSGANTLP
+146 LLI
-160 VLVHNQN
+160 
-167 TTLYVK
+167 
-173 AGDAFEISL
+173 EWCI
-182 VGIFRDADGDT
+182 ADT
-193 LTYKYSS
+193 
-200 VIDGNYTSFD
+200 
-210 GTTYRAIYSGIES
+210 
-223 TLFFKANDGTDDSED
+223 
-238 VYTVYLKT
+238 
-246 VVDKTELNALVK
+246 VDKTELTAALN
-258 QATQLDASGYYTSGD
+258 QTLPTNCYTNND
-273 CWNGQQYDTS
+273 RWNGKTPS
-283 KKGFWALMQAALSD
+283 TNKVGFWAEMQAVITAAQAVYDNENATQAEVDAATASLDTTNENSALSK
-297 AQNVCNNDAAS
+297 AI
-308 ESVVEGATTK
+308 
-318 LTNALANL
+318 ANL
-326 IPKAE
+326 IPETE
-331 VNATVLYEVKRNAD
+331 VNATVLYEAVQDATAKSE
-345 GKVDSQYTAATWTP
+345 SQYTAATWTP
-359 FAEAKAAAETMLAAL
+359 FAESKAAAETMLADL
-374 YDENGNATE
+374 YDADTREATE
-383 INWGP
+383 RNWGP
-388 AKGTPGDDAITQKM
+388 KHEGTPGDDAITQSK
-402 VDAAATVLT
+402 VDAAATALT

-420 SSYGESQN
+420 LSYSESQDK
-428 TVALV
+428 VALV
-433 SDLLPKLIAQANRA
+433 SKLLPKLIAQASRA

-477 TWADKAAAAAYQKV
+477 TCADKAAAAAYQKV

-506 NKFTVDFEVTDNSNA
+506 NKFTVDFEVTDTSNA

-650 AYLGAYT
+650 AYLGTYT

-783 TWTALKNAYTTGKNR
+783 TWTALKNAYTTGKNG
-798 ISSAASTGDAYDA
+798 ISSAASTGDAYDV

-893 GNLPAEQNYTLTLK
+893 GELPKEQNYTLTLK

-913 EATTALNNMAAYFRE
+913 EATTALNDLATYFRE
-928 NPAKQD
+928 HPAKQD

-939 TGQGAELLPG
+939 SRQGPALMPG
-949 FTFHSYVNRS
+949 FAFHSYKNGITS
-959 TATVTEAAPLTQIR
+959 TVAEAAPLTQIR
-973 LPIDVDYMAYYYVRN
+973 LPIDVDYMAYYYVRDAEN
-988 SESHTVS
+988 HTIS
-995 GNGWEIKDE
+995 GNGWEIKDG
-1004 GLSLSDYGN
+1004 GLSLSDYAN
-1013 LTYNV
+1013 LTYSV

-1026 GGKPYEI
+1026 NGVPYEI

-1044 NVSTGA
+1044 NVSTDA

-1142 KAMEADDLTIE
+1142 KAMEADNLTIE

-1174 TPISGKASFD
+1174 TPISGNVSFD

-1230 LEIGGYKWNGYET
+1230 LEIRGYKWNGYKT

-1477 KQSERDDLDSALVA
+1477 KQSERDDLDPALVA

-1581 VTAQSRATIEAARAA
+1581 VTAQSRATIVAARAA
-1596 YKALTTEQQE
+1596 YEALTTEQQE

-1760 IALDSGNY
+1760 IALDSGSY
-1768 YDDDTGNTARNAWLN
+1768 YKDATGNAAREAWIKTLHTN
-1783 ALCRTQLDSGA
+1783 QHSNGA
-1794 WGIDGEHAGADVD
+1794 WNIDGDHPGDNVD
-1807 ATAMVIQALAPYRA
+1807 TTAMVVQALAPYYA
-1821 TNSAVAEAIEK
+1821 SNTDAKDAVDK
-1832 ALTWLSQKYQTTGD
+1832 AVGWLSAQYQLRGD

-1857 VALSALNIDAKT
+1857 VALSALGDAKT
-1869 DSRFQYKGISVLS
+1869 YSRFQYNGISVLS

-1925 DRYVK
+1925 DRYVNGSK
-1930 RTNSLYDMTDVVK
+1930 RLYDMSDVVK
-1943 REDASAQEV
+1943 RENASVQEV
-1952 IDMINQIGNVDES
+1952 IDMIKRIGDVDES

-1984 KAKVK
+1984 KANVE

-2003 ILKQKQIDQYKAL
+2003 ILKQKRTEQYNLL
-2016 KAHYDDLLNDK
+2016 KTHYDDLLSDK

-2058 VTAIYEKAITDLDAV
+2058 VMDIYNKAILDLDAV

-2097 TDSYLPEY
+2097 NDSYLPEY

-2171 YTVNGKHP
+2171 YTVNGTHP

-2223 YNDWL
+2223 YNGWL

-2311 TNGKL
+2311 TDGKL
-2316 PFTDVRESDWFY
+2316 PFTDVHETDWFY
-2328 KDVAFAYENGL
+2328 NDVLFVYEEGL

-2347 FSPNAS
+2347 FSPNAA

-2358 LVTVLYRLEGQPA
+2358 LVTVLYRLEGEPA
-2371 VNGRSGFSD
+2371 VSGRSGFSD
-2380 VQYNGYYEDA
+2380 VTFNSYYEDA
-2390 VTWAADNGIVNGTS
+2390 VTWAAGNGIVNGTS
-2404 TTTFSPNANV
+2404 TTMFSPNANV

-2425 YAQHKKYNTAAS
+2425 YAQYKKYNTAAS
-2437 SGLNGFTDH
+2437 SSLNGFTDQA
-2446 TSVSGYAAASLEWAV
+2446 SVSGYATASLEWAV
-2461 AEKLVNGSAG
+2461 AEKMVNGSAG

-2496 KTTK
+2496 TTK

>member
-1 MAVGNHSHPSFFMP
+1 MTIFSEERRKRPLGRFLLFFL
-15 KRIISVLL
+15 ICILIANSVSLSC
-23 TLTLLLGIIPNVVF
+23 F
-37 AAGNPFDVLVGET
+37 AAGPTISSLDNFQQQYGTVNYQGSNYTVYNCTLAATDTDLTISVKKAIDGLKKKKYPAYNFYFCTSAPEIGSSITDV
-50 QYNVTSYGDGY
+50 NSYG
-61 AVLVPNDAT
+61 T
-70 TVRIRQIEGY
+70 WFTK
-80 PYLIYNTDY
+80 
-89 AIFSDGSSPEDAGF
+89 
-103 IGPLEGATYS
+103 
-113 DGVFEIPLSQFD
+113 
-125 NSGDPNYPRKLTFED
+125 NSTQQVENG
-140 DSMNSV
+140 
-146 TLFVGFSSGANTLP
+146 
-160 VLVHNQN
+160 Q
-167 TTLYVK
+167 TLYN
-173 AGDAFEISL
+173 SL
-182 VGIFRDADGDT
+182 PENFR
-193 LTYKYSS
+193 SS
-200 VIDGNYTSFD
+200 LP
-210 GTTYRAIYSGIES
+210 A
-223 TLFFKANDGTDDSED
+223 SED
-238 VYTVYLKT
+238 VDRLCFFLMLYGQPSASNSTKQVIEITGIVLLECKKAPQI
-246 VVDKTELNALVK
+246 DKTELASALERVSLP
-258 QATQLDASGYYTSGD
+258 TNRYTSGD
-273 CWNGQQYDTS
+273 RYNGIKPS
-283 KKGFWALMQAALSD
+283 KTGFWAEMQAVISAAQAVYDNDNATQKQVDAATASLDTTNENSALSK
-297 AQNVCNNDAAS
+297 AI
-308 ESVVEGATTK
+308 
-318 LTNALANL
+318 ANL
-326 IPKAE
+326 IPETE
-331 VNATVLYEVKRNAD
+331 VNATVLYEAVQDATAKSE
-345 GKVDSQYTAATWTP
+345 SQYTAATWTP
-359 FAEAKAAAETMLAAL
+359 FAESKVAAETMLAEL
-374 YDENGNATE
+374 YDAETREATE
-383 INWGP
+383 RNWGP
-388 AKGTPGDDAITQKM
+388 KHEGTPGDDAITQDK
-402 VDAAATVLT
+402 VDAAATALT
-411 QAQGNLCLV
+411 QAQGNLCLA
-420 SSYGESQN
+420 SSYGESQDK
-428 TVALV
+428 VALV
-433 SDLLPKLIAQANRA
+433 SKLLPKLIAQASRA

-602 STLGATLGTIEAAP
+602 STLGATLGTIEAVP

-636 EAGKAFTVSVEEAY
+636 EAGKAFTISVEEAY

-783 TWTALKNAYTTGKNR
+783 TWTALKNAYTTGKNG

-823 DDTTAE
+823 DDTTVE

-1116 NDYLSDPSQYDDAG
+1116 NDYLSDPSQYDDTG
-1130 KAALKAARDTFK
+1130 KAALKTARDTFK

-1174 TPISGKASFD
+1174 TPISGNVSFD

-1230 LEIGGYKWNGYET
+1230 LEIGGYKWNGYKT

-1268 SGGKQSGWMGTLND
+1268 SGGSKSGWMGTLND

-1385 LDETQRYSNGEFIPV
+1385 LDETQRYSSGEFIPV

-1422 YTGKVTVPTK
+1422 YTEKVTVPTK

-1491 KLKKCR
+1491 KLEKCR

-1529 SASDAYNALTTA
+1529 SANDAYNALIPA

-1547 AYEESRLASAI
+1547 PYEESKLASAV

-1760 IALDSGNY
+1760 IALDSGSY
-1768 YDDDTGNTARNAWLN
+1768 YKDATGNAAREAWIKTLHTN
-1783 ALCRTQLDSGA
+1783 QHSNGA
-1794 WGIDGEHAGADVD
+1794 WNIDGDHPGDNVD
-1807 ATAMVIQALAPYRA
+1807 TTAMVVQALAPYYA
-1821 TNSAVAEAIEK
+1821 SNTDAKDAVDK
-1832 ALTWLSQKYQTTGD
+1832 AVGWLSAQYQLRGD

-1857 VALSALNIDAKT
+1857 VALSALGDAKT
-1869 DSRFQYKGISVLS
+1869 YSRFQYNGISVLS

-1925 DRYVK
+1925 DRYVNGSK
-1930 RTNSLYDMTDVVK
+1930 RLYDMSDVVK
-1943 REDASAQEV
+1943 RENASVQEV
-1952 IDMINQIGNVDES
+1952 IDMIKRIGDVDES

-1984 KAKVK
+1984 KAKVE

-2016 KAHYDDLLNDK
+2016 KAHYDDLLSDK

-2150 PSCLGGYA
+2150 PSCLGGYT

-2171 YTVNGKHP
+2171 YTVNGTHP

-2223 YNDWL
+2223 YNGWL

-2234 PEQYVNELLGK
+2234 PEQYVQQLLAK
-2245 ILKVGKNGTVE
+2245 ILTVGKHGTVE

-2266 SVTFTFKPDTG
+2266 SVTFTFKPDVG

-2311 TNGKL
+2311 TDGKL
-2316 PFTDVRESDWFY
+2316 PFTDVHETDWFY
-2328 KDVAFAYENGL
+2328 NDVLFVYEEGL

-2347 FSPNAS
+2347 FSPNAA

-2358 LVTVLYRLEGQPA
+2358 LVTVLYRLEGEPA
-2371 VNGRSGFSD
+2371 VSGRSGFSD
-2380 VQYNGYYEDA
+2380 VTFNSYYEDA
-2390 VTWAADNGIVNGTS
+2390 VTWAANNGIVNGTS
-2404 TTTFSPNANV
+2404 TSTFSPNANV

-2425 YAQHKKYNTAAS
+2425 YTQYKQYNTAANS
-2437 SGLNGFTDH
+2437 SLNSFSDH
-2446 TSVSGYAAASLEWAV
+2446 ASVSGYAVMPLQWAV
-2461 AEKLVNGSAG
+2461 AEKLVNGSNG
-2471 KLMPTGNATRAQV
+2471 KLMPTGNASRAQV

-2489 RFVENVA
+2489 RFAENVA

>member
-1 MAVGNHSHPSFFMP
+1 MKKN
-15 KRIISVLL
+15 RILSICLLLLLFLNTIPRVFATTTAITIADNSISGCEYTTLDNNVTVQFAKIFGGGSADVNISTTYLISLSAQDAFSLQNSSGKALTKNLYSYLNTRATKTWALNTPTGISEFESGISVTAEAL
-23 TLTLLLGIIPNVVF
+23 TEKGYTGF
-37 AAGNPFDVLVGET
+37 
-50 QYNVTSYGDGY
+50 TSGCTYY
-61 AVLVPNDAT
+61 YLAFKPSTTAFAVLIQVSKGTPATKDEIKSLSELVDSIDKNAENWYQSND
-70 TVRIRQIEGY
+70 R
-80 PYLIYNTDY
+80 YNGSV
-89 AIFSDGSSPEDAGF
+89 AITNE
-103 IGPLEGATYS
+103 
-113 DGVFEIPLSQFD
+113 
-125 NSGDPNYPRKLTFED
+125 
-140 DSMNSV
+140 
-146 TLFVGFSSGANTLP
+146 
-160 VLVHNQN
+160 
-167 TTLYVK
+167 
-173 AGDAFEISL
+173 
-182 VGIFRDADGDT
+182 
-193 LTYKYSS
+193 
-200 VIDGNYTSFD
+200 
-210 GTTYRAIYSGIES
+210 
-223 TLFFKANDGTDDSED
+223 NDGFWNQ
-238 VYTVYLKT
+238 LKAENGAYQ
-246 VVDKTELNALVK
+246 KAK
-258 QATQLDASGYYTSGD
+258 QLLD
-273 CWNGQQYDTS
+273 
-283 KKGFWALMQAALSD
+283 SD
-297 AQNVCNNDAAS
+297 AITREQIQSILPDLQKAV
-308 ESVVEGATTK
+308 
-318 LTNALANL
+318 ANL
-326 IPKAE
+326 IPTTE
-331 VNATVLYEVKRNAD
+331 VNATVLYEAVQDSN
-345 GKVDSQYTAATWTP
+345 GKSDSQYTAATWAP
-359 FAEAKAAAETMLAAL
+359 FAEAKAAAETMLADL
-374 YDENGNATE
+374 YDADTRKATE
-383 INWGP
+383 RNWGP
-388 AKGTPGDDAITQKM
+388 KHEGTPGDDAITQDK
-402 VDAAATVLT
+402 VDAAATALT
-411 QAQGNLCLV
+411 QAQGNLCLA
-420 SSYGESQN
+420 SIYGQAQD

-433 SDLLPKLIAQANRA
+433 SKLLPKLIAQASSA

-462 ALIAANAA
+462 ALTAANTA
-470 TAPTLTG
+470 TVPTLTG
-477 TWADKAAAAAYQKV
+477 TSADKTAVAAYQKI
-491 YDDLYDAYYYRLVTA
+491 YDDLYDAYYYGLVTA
-506 NKFTVDFEVTDNSNA
+506 DEFTVRFEVADADNA
-521 RTNTPATG
+521 RKDTPATG
-529 VLESAEMDAGSTL
+529 VLETVKMDAGSKLFNLTG
-542 NDLVA
+542 
-547 KYAVTKHSS
+547 KYAVTKDAYY
-556 KYAVMIN
+556 YAVMVN
-563 GVLVGK
+563 GVLVSK
-569 SYLMPRFEV
+569 SYLSEKISDTPLRA
-578 TLKTGNP
+578 GNP
-585 TLHPGD
+585 ILHPND
-591 QVCLIPTFDPR
+591 EVCFIPTMKPQ
-602 STLGATLGTIEAAP
+602 SSLGATLGTVNAAP
-616 WQYLDSVKQ
+616 WQYLDWVKRS
-625 TNFKTD
+625 NFKAD

-650 AYLGAYT
+650 AYLGTYT

-672 PQAERGG
+672 PQTERGG

-783 TWTALKNAYTTGKNR
+783 TWTALKNAYTTGKNG

-893 GNLPAEQNYTLTLK
+893 GKLPTEQNYTLTLK
-907 IEGDTT
+907 IEGKTSEDT
-913 EATTALNNMAAYFRE
+913 AALNDMATYFRE

-939 TGQGAELLPG
+939 SRQGPALMPG
-949 FTFHSYVNRS
+949 FAFHSYKNGITS
-959 TATVTEAAPLTQIR
+959 TVTEAAPLTQIR
-973 LPIDVDYMAYYYVRN
+973 LPIDVDYMAYYYVRDAEN
-988 SESHTVS
+988 HTIS
-995 GNGWEIKDE
+995 GNGWEIKDG
-1004 GLSLSDYGN
+1004 GLSLSDYAN
-1013 LTYNV
+1013 LTYSV

-1026 GGKPYEI
+1026 NSVPYEI

-1044 NVSTGA
+1044 NVSTDA

-1062 DRDSVNM
+1062 DKDSVNM
-1069 RFADAYA
+1069 RFADAYST
-1076 AFTMPY
+1076 FTMPY

-1153 AVNTA
+1153 AVNAA

-1165 MASVPKIGE
+1165 MAAVPKKDAQPV
-1174 TPISGKASFD
+1174 TGKCSYD
-1184 SGTKVGTVT
+1184 SGTIIGTVS
-1193 VSMENTTF
+1193 VSVENTTF
-1201 ADGDFTGTI
+1201 TGGDLTGTI
-1210 FTGRYDL
+1210 VSGQYQL
-1217 GENDTMMTMVLKA
+1217 GQNDSVLTMVLKA
-1230 LEIGGYKWNGYET
+1230 LEMNEYSWNG
-1243 LTSDSYTKTT
+1243 LSPITSDSYRTEVNGN
-1253 YIASISKDGKSLGEF
+1253 YISSITSKDGKTLAEF
-1268 SGGKQSGWMGTLND
+1268 SGGKQSGWMCTLND
-1282 WMVNEGFA
+1282 WFVNEGIGAF
-1290 QFGYTNGKLKD
+1290 TVENNKLKD
-1301 GDVIRVMYT
+1301 GDVIRFMYT
-1310 TTGLGLDLG
+1310 TTGLGEDLG
-1319 ASWENTDTSLK
+1319 GSWDNTDTSLK
-1330 ALSATGGELSPTFS
+1330 ALSATGGDLSPTFA
-1344 GSTTDYVL
+1344 GGTTDYVL
-1352 VLPVNE
+1352 VLPANE
-1358 SGTAANIKLFYT
+1358 NSTTANVKVFYT

-1385 LDETQRYSNGEFIPV
+1385 LDETQRYKSGDFIPV
-1400 TPGDV
+1400 TQGDV
-1405 VYIGIGE
+1405 LYIGIGE
-1412 TAWPTMNTYA
+1412 TAWPTMNTYD
-1422 YTGKVTVPTK
+1422 YTGKATVPTK
-1432 YTVQVIQSGSV
+1432 YTIQVIRSGSA

-1458 LTLAD
+1458 ITLAD

-1477 KQSERDDLDSALVA
+1477 KQSEKDDIDPALVT
-1491 KLKKCR
+1491 KLEKCR
-1497 AKITDMEAANVVS
+1497 EKITDLEAANVVS

-1529 SASDAYNALTTA
+1529 SANDAYNALTPA

-1547 AYEESRLASAI
+1547 PYEESKLAAAV
-1558 SEMSTLEVAYVDG
+1558 SEMSKIEIAYVDG
-1571 MLANLPGKDA
+1571 MLAALPGKDA
-1581 VTAQSRATIEAARAA
+1581 VTAQSRSTIEAARKA
-1596 YKALTTEQQE
+1596 YEELTDEQKKK
-1606 QIQNL
+1606 ITNL
-1611 DKLLAAEEALN
+1611 NNLLEAEEAFK

-1633 LRNVL
+1633 LKKVL
-1638 AYVKKEAPN
+1638 VYVKKQTLDPSFAPGK
-1647 PSYGYGES
+1647 SIHS
-1655 VGTEWA
+1655 EWA
-1661 ILAEARGNVNAT
+1661 VLAEARGNVSDA
-1673 VWYDTYLS
+1673 VWYNTYLT
-1681 NTAAAVA
+1681 NAAAKIA
-1688 ALNGN
+1688 SMNGDLLSAEN
-1693 LDQSPTQIKR
+1693 TKGR
-1703 TEYSRLIL
+1703 YTEYSRVIL
-1711 ALTALGEDATEFTG
+1711 ALTSIGEDATKFTG
-1725 SNGRVYN
+1725 PNGTVYN
-1732 LVSPLFD
+1732 LVEPLFD
-1739 KTSSGTYRVSEQG
+1739 QSGGKYLVSEQG

-1760 IALDSGNY
+1760 IALDSGSY
-1768 YDDDTGNTARNAWLN
+1768 YKDATGNAAREAWIKTLHTN
-1783 ALCRTQLDSGA
+1783 QHSNGA
-1794 WGIDGEHAGADVD
+1794 WNIDGDHPGDNVD
-1807 ATAMVIQALAPYRA
+1807 TTAMVVQALAPYYA
-1821 TNSAVAEAIEK
+1821 SNTDAKDAVDNAVG
-1832 ALTWLSQKYQTTGD
+1832 WLSAQYRLRGD

-1857 VALSALNIDAKT
+1857 VALSALGIDART
-1869 DSRFQYKGISVLS
+1869 NADFQYKGISVLS

-1902 STGGAGTVNQMSSEQ
+1902 DSGANGTVNQMASEQ

-1925 DRYVK
+1925 DRYAGN
-1930 RTNSLYDMTDVVK
+1930 RNRLYDMSDVVK
-1943 REDASAQEV
+1943 RENASVKEV
-1952 IDMINQIGNVDES
+1952 INLINEIGPVGER

-1973 RNAYNK
+1973 RIAYDN
-1979 LSAAD
+1979 LSDEDQD
-1984 KAKVK
+1984 KVT
-1989 NYNTLTAAETSYKA
+1989 NYKTLTDAEKA
-2003 ILKQKQIDQYKAL
+2003 YSEILKQKRADQYKLL
-2016 KAHYDDLLNDK
+2016 KEHYDQLLNDK
-2027 TKKYGTAAK
+2027 YKKYSTAAK
-2036 KKLAS
+2036 KKLAN

-2051 AAESCER
+2051 AAKSCER
-2058 VTAIYEKAITDLDAV
+2058 VTDIYTQAVADLDAV

-2105 VTWVPTKTYALQEN
+2105 VTWVPTTTYALAEN
-2119 ATVYDLFT
+2119 ATVYDLYT
-2127 EAMSDAGL
+2127 EAMKEAGL
-2135 RYIGAESN
+2135 RSVGADNN

-2171 YTVNGKHP
+2171 YTVNGTHP
-2179 NQGLKNWTLN
+2179 NVGLKDKTLK
-2189 DNDVVVWHYVN
+2189 DGDVVIWHYIN

-2209 FNDPNYPSLGNGTY
+2209 FNDPNYPALGDGTY
-2223 YNDWL
+2223 YNGWL
-2228 RAADIS
+2228 RAADIA
-2234 PEQYVNELLGK
+2234 PEQYVQQLLAK
-2245 ILKVGKNGTVE
+2245 ILTVGKHGTVE

-2425 YAQHKKYNTAAS
+2425 YAQYKKYNTAAS

-2446 TSVSGYAAASLEWAV
+2446 ASVSGYAAASLEWAV

>member
-1 MAVGNHSHPSFFMP
+1 MFATTTAITIADNSISGCEYTTLDNNVTVQFAKIFGGGSADVNISTTYLISLSAQDAFSLQNSSGKALTKNLYSYLNTRATKPWALNTPTGISEFESG
-15 KRIISVLL
+15 ISVTAEAL
-23 TLTLLLGIIPNVVF
+23 TEKGYTGFTSGCTYYYLAFKPSTTAFAVLIQVSKGTPATKDEIKSLSELVDSIDKNAENWYQSNDRYNGSVAITNENDGFWNQLKAENGAYQKAKQLLG
-37 AAGNPFDVLVGET
+37 
-50 QYNVTSYGDGY
+50 
-61 AVLVPNDAT
+61 
-70 TVRIRQIEGY
+70 
-80 PYLIYNTDY
+80 
-89 AIFSDGSSPEDAGF
+89 
-103 IGPLEGATYS
+103 
-113 DGVFEIPLSQFD
+113 
-125 NSGDPNYPRKLTFED
+125 
-140 DSMNSV
+140 
-146 TLFVGFSSGANTLP
+146 
-160 VLVHNQN
+160 
-167 TTLYVK
+167 
-173 AGDAFEISL
+173 
-182 VGIFRDADGDT
+182 
-193 LTYKYSS
+193 
-200 VIDGNYTSFD
+200 
-210 GTTYRAIYSGIES
+210 
-223 TLFFKANDGTDDSED
+223 
-238 VYTVYLKT
+238 
-246 VVDKTELNALVK
+246 
-258 QATQLDASGYYTSGD
+258 
-273 CWNGQQYDTS
+273 
-283 KKGFWALMQAALSD
+283 SD
-297 AQNVCNNDAAS
+297 AITREQIQSILPDLQKAV
-308 ESVVEGATTK
+308 
-318 LTNALANL
+318 ANL
-326 IPKAE
+326 IPTTE
-331 VNATVLYEVKRNAD
+331 VNATVLYEAVQDSN
-345 GKVDSQYTAATWTP
+345 GKSDSQYTAATWAP
-359 FAEAKAAAETMLAAL
+359 FAEAKAAAETMLADL
-374 YDENGNATE
+374 YDADTRKATE
-383 INWGP
+383 RNWGP
-388 AKGTPGDDAITQKM
+388 KHEGTPGDDAITQDK
-402 VDAAATVLT
+402 VDAAATALT
-411 QAQGNLCLV
+411 QAQGNLCLAL
-420 SSYGESQN
+420 SYGESQDK
-428 TVALV
+428 VALV
-433 SDLLPKLIAQANRA
+433 SKLLPKLIAQASRA
-447 AEADYT
+447 AVADYT

-462 ALIAANAA
+462 ALTAANTA
-470 TAPTLTG
+470 TVPTLTG
-477 TWADKAAAAAYQKV
+477 TSADKTAVAAYQKI
-491 YDDLYDAYYYRLVTA
+491 YDDLYDAYYYGLVTA
-506 NKFTVDFEVTDNSNA
+506 DEFTVRFEVADADNA
-521 RTNTPATG
+521 RKDTPATG
-529 VLESAEMDAGSTL
+529 VLETVKMDAGSKL
-542 NDLVA
+542 FDLTG
-547 KYAVTKHSS
+547 KYTVTKDAYY
-556 KYAVMIN
+556 YAVMVN
-563 GVLVGK
+563 GVLVSK
-569 SYLMPRFEV
+569 SYLSEKISDTPLRA
-578 TLKTGNP
+578 GNP
-585 TLHPGD
+585 ILHPND
-591 QVCLIPTFDPR
+591 EVCFIPTMKPQ
-602 STLGATLGTIEAAP
+602 SSLGATLGTVNAAP
-616 WQYLDSVKQ
+616 WQYLDWVKRS
-625 TNFKTD
+625 NFKAD

-650 AYLGAYT
+650 AYLGTYT

-893 GNLPAEQNYTLTLK
+893 GKLPAEQNYTLTLK

-939 TGQGAELLPG
+939 SRQGATLMPG
-949 FTFHSYVNRS
+949 FAFHSYKNGITS
-959 TATVTEAAPLTQIR
+959 TVTEAAPLTQIR
-973 LPIDVDYMAYYYVRN
+973 LPIDIDYMAYFYVRDN
-988 SESHTVS
+988 ESHTVS

-1004 GLSLSDYGN
+1004 GLSISDYAN
-1013 LTYNV
+1013 LTYSV

-1026 GGKPYEI
+1026 NSVPYEI

-1044 NVSTGA
+1044 NVSTDA

-1174 TPISGKASFD
+1174 TPISGNVSFD

-1581 VTAQSRATIEAARAA
+1581 VTAQSRATIVAARAA
-1596 YKALTTEQQE
+1596 YEALTTEQQE

-1760 IALDSGNY
+1760 IALDSGSY
-1768 YDDDTGNTARNAWLN
+1768 YKDATGNAAREAWIKTLHTN
-1783 ALCRTQLDSGA
+1783 QRSNGA
-1794 WGIDGEHAGADVD
+1794 WNIDGDHPGDNVD
-1807 ATAMVIQALAPYRA
+1807 TTAMVVQALAPYYA
-1821 TNSAVAEAIEK
+1821 SNTDAKDAVDNAVG
-1832 ALTWLSQKYQTTGD
+1832 WLSAQYRLRGD

-1857 VALSALNIDAKT
+1857 VALSALGIDART
-1869 DSRFQYKGISVLS
+1869 NADFQYKGISVLS

-1925 DRYVK
+1925 DRYVNGSK
-1930 RTNSLYDMTDVVK
+1930 RLYDMSDVVK
-1943 REDASAQEV
+1943 RENASVQEV
-1952 IDMINQIGNVDES
+1952 IDMIKRIGDVDES

-1984 KAKVK
+1984 KAKVE

-2003 ILKQKQIDQYKAL
+2003 ILKQKRTEQYNLL
-2016 KAHYDDLLNDK
+2016 KTHYDDLLSDK

-2051 AAESCER
+2051 SAVSCER
-2058 VTAIYEKAITDLDAV
+2058 VTDIYEKAIADLDAV

-2150 PSCLGGYA
+2150 PSCLGSYA

-2209 FNDPNYPSLGNGTY
+2209 FNDPQYPSLGNGTY

-2404 TTTFSPNANV
+2404 TTTFSPNSNV

-2446 TSVSGYAAASLEWAV
+2446 ASVSGYAAASLEWAV
-2461 AEKLVNGSAG
+2461 AEKLVNGSNG
-2471 KLMPTGNATRAQV
+2471 KLMPTGNASRAQV

-2489 RFVENVA
+2489 RFAENVA
-2496 KTTK
+2496 TTK

>member
-1 MAVGNHSHPSFFMP
+1 MERILIFMP
-15 KRIISVLL
+15 KKMQKKV
-23 TLTLLLGIIPNVVF
+23 LTLLLLFIICLSMSIQVLAASVSITFSLDGVTGYDSIITTSTVKAGSNSSIEISKIYCKTVQADDEVSIAKDYPYRIIASGFCYLNADETTNWSKKKTSKKISEFASAFETDEPSLIEHGLDKASITSGCSKYYFLGIIPNNVDNGKQRENFGILIQV
-37 AAGNPFDVLVGET
+37 AGGGTL
-50 QYNVTSYGDGY
+50 
-61 AVLVPNDAT
+61 
-70 TVRIRQIEGY
+70 
-80 PYLIYNTDY
+80 TD
-89 AIFSDGSSPEDAGF
+89 EQ
-103 IGPLEGATYS
+103 TK
-113 DGVFEIPLSQFD
+113 PLSDLLATVADGNDKYVQ
-125 NSGDPNYPRKLTFED
+125 SGDRYNGKAADTITNKNGSFWADFISANGPRAK
-140 DSMNSV
+140 
-146 TLFVGFSSGANTLP
+146 AQNTLD
-160 VLVHNQN
+160 
-167 TTLYVK
+167 TATS
-173 AGDAFEISL
+173 EIQISAA
-182 VGIFRDADGDT
+182 V
-193 LTYKYSS
+193 
-200 VIDGNYTSFD
+200 
-210 GTTYRAIYSGIES
+210 
-223 TLFFKANDGTDDSED
+223 
-238 VYTVYLKT
+238 
-246 VVDKTELNALVK
+246 TELNTAI
-258 QATQLDASGYYTSGD
+258 
-273 CWNGQQYDTS
+273 
-283 KKGFWALMQAALSD
+283 KK
-297 AQNVCNNDAAS
+297 
-308 ESVVEGATTK
+308 
-318 LTNALANL
+318 L
-326 IPKAE
+326 IPKTE
-331 VNATVLYEVKRNAD
+331 VNATVLYEAVQAATAKSE
-345 GKVDSQYTAATWTP
+345 SQYTAATWTP
-359 FAEAKAAAETMLAAL
+359 FAEAKAAAETMLAGL
-374 YDENGNATE
+374 YDADTREATE
-383 INWGP
+383 RNWGP
-388 AKGTPGDDAITQKM
+388 KHEGTPDDDAITQKM
-402 VDAAATVLT
+402 VDAAATALT
-411 QAQGNLCLV
+411 QAQDNLCLV
-420 SSYGESQN
+420 SSYGESQD

-433 SDLLPKLIAQANRA
+433 TELLPKLIAQASRA
-447 AEADYT
+447 AEVDYT
-453 AESWASFQT
+453 TESWSSLQT
-462 ALIAANAA
+462 ALTAANAA
-470 TAPTLTG
+470 TAPTLNG
-477 TWADKAAAAAYQKV
+477 TSADKAAAAAYQKV
-491 YDDLYDAYYYRLVTA
+491 YDDLYDAYYYGLVTA
-506 NKFTVDFEVTDNSNA
+506 NKFTVQFKVADAENA
-521 RTNTPATG
+521 RKGAPATG
-529 VLESAEMDAGSTL
+529 VLESVEMDAGSKL
-542 NDLVA
+542 NNLAD
-547 KYAVTKHSS
+547 KYTVTMNRYNH
-556 KYAVMIN
+556 YAVMVN
-563 GVLVGK
+563 GVLVSK
-569 SYLMPRFEV
+569 SYLRPMYETTPN
-578 TLKTGNP
+578 TGNP

-591 QVCLIPTFDPR
+591 QVCLIPTFDPQA
-602 STLGATLGTIEAAP
+602 TLGATMDTVSAVP

-625 TNFKTD
+625 SNFKAD

-672 PQAERGG
+672 PQTERGG

-684 KLSAD
+684 KFTMD
-689 GAAIVTDANGSASL
+689 GAAIVTDASGNASL

-710 YLLQAYDLTEDEIG
+710 YLLQAYDLTADELA

-773 AYPESYFRPE
+773 AYPEPYFRPE
-783 TWTALKNAYTTGKNR
+783 TWTALKNAYTTGKNG

-893 GNLPAEQNYTLTLK
+893 GKLPTEQNYTLTLK
-907 IEGDTT
+907 IEGKTSEDT
-913 EATTALNNMAAYFRE
+913 AALNDMATYFRE

-939 TGQGAELLPG
+939 SRQGPALMPG
-949 FTFHSYVNRS
+949 FAFHSYKNGITS
-959 TATVTEAAPLTQIR
+959 TVTEAAPLTQIR
-973 LPIDVDYMAYYYVRN
+973 LPIDVDYMAYYYVRDAEN
-988 SESHTVS
+988 HTIS
-995 GNGWEIKDE
+995 GNGWEIKDG
-1004 GLSLSDYGN
+1004 GLSLSDYAN
-1013 LTYNV
+1013 LTYSV

-1026 GGKPYEI
+1026 NSVPYEI

-1044 NVSTGA
+1044 NVSTDA

-1062 DRDSVNM
+1062 DKDSVNM
-1069 RFADAYA
+1069 RFADAYST
-1076 AFTMPY
+1076 FTMPY

-1153 AVNTA
+1153 AVNAA
-1158 KSKALAD
+1158 KSTALAD

-1174 TPISGKASFD
+1174 TPISGNVSFD

-1268 SGGKQSGWMGTLND
+1268 SGGSKSGWMGTLND

-1290 QFGYTNGKLKD
+1290 QFGYENGKLKD

-1310 TTGLGLDLG
+1310 VTGYGEDLG
-1319 ASWENTDTSLK
+1319 ASWETTDTSLK
-1330 ALSATGGELSPTFS
+1330 ALSVTGGELSPTFS

-1422 YTGKVTVPTK
+1422 YTEKVTVPTK

-1477 KQSERDDLDSALVA
+1477 KQSERDDLDLALVA

-1510 QLLQSLPSKLTIKD
+1510 QLLQSLPSELTIKD

-1529 SASDAYNALTTA
+1529 SANDAYNALTPA

-1547 AYEESRLASAI
+1547 PYEESKLASAV
-1558 SEMSTLEVAYVDG
+1558 SEMSKVEITYVDG
-1571 MLANLPGKDA
+1571 MLAALPGKDA
-1581 VTAQSRATIEAARAA
+1581 VTAQSRSTIEAARKA
-1596 YKALTTEQQE
+1596 YEELTDEQKRK
-1606 QIQNL
+1606 ITNL
-1611 DKLLAAEEALN
+1611 NNLLEAEEALK

-1633 LRNVL
+1633 LKNVL

-1760 IALDSGNY
+1760 IALDSGSY
-1768 YDDDTGNTARNAWLN
+1768 YKDATGNAAREAWIKTLHTN
-1783 ALCRTQLDSGA
+1783 QHSNGA
-1794 WGIDGEHAGADVD
+1794 WNIDGDHPGDNVD
-1807 ATAMVIQALAPYRA
+1807 TTAMVVQALAPYYA
-1821 TNSAVAEAIEK
+1821 SNTDAKDAVDNAVG
-1832 ALTWLSQKYQTTGD
+1832 WLSAQYRLRGD

-1857 VALSALNIDAKT
+1857 VALSALGIDART
-1869 DSRFQYKGISVLS
+1869 NADFQYKGISVLS

-1925 DRYVK
+1925 DRYVNGSK
-1930 RTNSLYDMTDVVK
+1930 RLYDMSDVVK
-1943 REDASAQEV
+1943 RENASVQEV
-1952 IDMINQIGNVDES
+1952 IDMIKRIGDVDES

-1984 KAKVK
+1984 KAKVE

-2016 KAHYDDLLNDK
+2016 KAHYDDLLSDK

-2150 PSCLGGYA
+2150 PSCLGGYT

-2171 YTVNGKHP
+2171 YTVNGTHP

-2223 YNDWL
+2223 YNGWL

-2328 KDVAFAYENGL
+2328 EDVAFAYENGL

-2446 TSVSGYAAASLEWAV
+2446 ASVSGYAAASLEWAV

>member
-1 MAVGNHSHPSFFMP
+1 MNMIKQTYA
-15 KRIISVLL
+15 KRRPFGRLFALFLVVLIVANL
-23 TLTLLLGIIPNVVF
+23 YVPAIY
-37 AAGNPFDVLVGET
+37 AASSITDIATDFNNIGTYTNDSIT
-50 QYNVTSYGDGY
+50 YNVYQYTVSASEQSIAFDE
-61 AVLVPNDAT
+61 AVPSRMILKKVKVEDKWKGLPVYSTFARNEENFDDAVT
-70 TVRIRQIEGY
+70 F
-80 PYLIYNTDY
+80 YNTFDFDETISSKL
-89 AIFSDGSSPEDAGF
+89 ADNTVKTAFFLATSSGGRPSRATVASVEGILIVEWEPVKTVEKEALASALNSISSP
-103 IGPLEGATYS
+103 S
-113 DGVFEIPLSQFD
+113 D
-125 NSGDPNYPRKLTFED
+125 R
-140 DSMNSV
+140 
-146 TLFVGFSSGANTLP
+146 
-160 VLVHNQN
+160 
-167 TTLYVK
+167 
-173 AGDAFEISL
+173 
-182 VGIFRDADGDT
+182 
-193 LTYKYSS
+193 
-200 VIDGNYTSFD
+200 YTS
-210 GTTYRAIYSGIES
+210 
-223 TLFFKANDGTDDSED
+223 NDR
-238 VYTVYLKT
+238 
-246 VVDKTELNALVK
+246 
-258 QATQLDASGYYTSGD
+258 
-273 CWNGQQYDTS
+273 WNGKASSTN
-283 KKGFWALMQAALSD
+283 KEGFWAEMQAVIAAARAVYDNSDATQEQVDAATASLDTTNENSALSK
-297 AQNVCNNDAAS
+297 AI
-308 ESVVEGATTK
+308 
-318 LTNALANL
+318 ANL
-326 IPKAE
+326 IPETE
-331 VNATVLYEVKRNAD
+331 VNATVLYEAVQDATAKSE
-345 GKVDSQYTAATWTP
+345 SQYTAATWTP
-359 FAEAKAAAETMLAAL
+359 FAESKAAAETMLAEL
-374 YDENGNATE
+374 YDAETREATE
-383 INWGP
+383 RNWGP
-388 AKGTPGDDAITQKM
+388 KHEGTPGDDAITQDK
-402 VDAAATVLT
+402 VDAAATALT
-411 QAQGNLCLV
+411 QAQGNLCFA
-420 SSYGESQN
+420 SIYGQAQD

-433 SDLLPKLIAQANRA
+433 SKLLPKLIAQASRA
-447 AEADYT
+447 AAADYT
-453 AESWASFQT
+453 AESWTSFQT
-462 ALIAANAA
+462 ALTAANAA

-477 TWADKAAAAAYQKV
+477 TSADTAAAAAYQKV

-506 NKFTVDFEVTDNSNA
+506 NKFTVHFEVTDTSNA

-625 TNFKTD
+625 TNFKAD

-650 AYLGAYT
+650 AYLGTYT

-939 TGQGAELLPG
+939 SRQGATLMPG
-949 FTFHSYVNRS
+949 FAFHSYKNGITS
-959 TATVTEAAPLTQIR
+959 TVAEAAPLTQIR
-973 LPIDVDYMAYYYVRN
+973 LPIDVDYMAYYYVRDAEN
-988 SESHTVS
+988 HTIS
-995 GNGWEIKDE
+995 GNGWEIKDG
-1004 GLSLSDYGN
+1004 GLSLSDYAN
-1013 LTYNV
+1013 LTYSV

-1026 GGKPYEI
+1026 NGVPYEI

-1044 NVSTGA
+1044 NVSTDA

-1062 DRDSVNM
+1062 DKDSVNM
-1069 RFADAYA
+1069 RFADAYST
-1076 AFTMPY
+1076 FTMPY

-1153 AVNTA
+1153 AVNAA

-1165 MASVPKIGE
+1165 MAAVPKKDAQPV
-1174 TPISGKASFD
+1174 TGKCSYD

-1230 LEIGGYKWNGYET
+1230 LEIGGYKWNGYKT

-1385 LDETQRYSNGEFIPV
+1385 LDETQRYSSGEFIPV

-1581 VTAQSRATIEAARAA
+1581 VTAQSRATIVAARAA
-1596 YKALTTEQQE
+1596 YEALTTEQQE

-1638 AYVKKEAPN
+1638 AYVKQEAPN

-1760 IALDSGNY
+1760 IALDSGSY
-1768 YDDDTGNTARNAWLN
+1768 YKDATGNAAREAWIKTLHTN
-1783 ALCRTQLDSGA
+1783 QHSNGA
-1794 WGIDGEHAGADVD
+1794 WNIDGDHPGDNVD
-1807 ATAMVIQALAPYRA
+1807 TTAMVVQALAPYYA
-1821 TNSAVAEAIEK
+1821 SNTDAKDAVDK
-1832 ALTWLSQKYQTTGD
+1832 AVGWLSAQYQLRGD

-1857 VALSALNIDAKT
+1857 VALSALGDAKT
-1869 DSRFQYKGISVLS
+1869 YSRFQYNGISVLS

-1925 DRYVK
+1925 DRYVNGSK
-1930 RTNSLYDMTDVVK
+1930 RLYDMSDVVK
-1943 REDASAQEV
+1943 RENASVQEV
-1952 IDMINQIGNVDES
+1952 IDMIKRIGDVDES

-1984 KAKVK
+1984 KAKVE

-2016 KAHYDDLLNDK
+2016 KAHYDDLLSDK

-2150 PSCLGGYA
+2150 PSCLGGYT

-2171 YTVNGKHP
+2171 YTVNGTHP

-2223 YNDWL
+2223 YNGWL

-2328 KDVAFAYENGL
+2328 EDVAFAYENGL

-2446 TSVSGYAAASLEWAV
+2446 ASVSGYAAASLEWAV

>member
-1 MAVGNHSHPSFFMP
+1 MKLKTSTNTWCAAYAAHHRFFSLILALVLLFSAVG
-15 KRIISVLL
+15 SVLATDNNQVNL
-23 TLTLLLGIIPNVVF
+23 TADFFSQGTLAGSCNFTPAAFAGMIETPTSGWPVYLLQINGGNELKRT
-37 AAGNPFDVLVGET
+37 AAGSCYVGFDTGAEWESRQTITRAESNSV
-50 QYNVTSYGDGY
+50 YS
-61 AVLVPNDAT
+61 AAT
-70 TVRIRQIEGY
+70 TNYTNAVASNA
-80 PYLIYNTDY
+80 LSLNTNL
-89 AIFSDGSSPEDAGF
+89 SDDAKCLLF
-103 IGPLEGATYS
+103 FVA
-113 DGVFEIPLSQFD
+113 
-125 NSGDPNYPRKLTFED
+125 D
-140 DSMNSV
+140 DSMENIGY
-146 TLFVGFSSGANTLP
+146 LLI
-160 VLVHNQN
+160 
-167 TTLYVK
+167 
-173 AGDAFEISL
+173 EWCI
-182 VGIFRDADGDT
+182 ADT
-193 LTYKYSS
+193 
-200 VIDGNYTSFD
+200 
-210 GTTYRAIYSGIES
+210 
-223 TLFFKANDGTDDSED
+223 
-238 VYTVYLKT
+238 
-246 VVDKTELNALVK
+246 VDKTELTAALN
-258 QATQLDASGYYTSGD
+258 QTLPTNCYTNND
-273 CWNGQQYDTS
+273 RWNGKTPS
-283 KKGFWALMQAALSD
+283 TNKVGFWAEMQAVITAAQAVYDNENATQTEVDAATASLDTANENSALSK
-297 AQNVCNNDAAS
+297 AI
-308 ESVVEGATTK
+308 
-318 LTNALANL
+318 ANL
-326 IPKAE
+326 IPETE
-331 VNATVLYEVKRNAD
+331 VNATVLYEAVQDATAKSE
-345 GKVDSQYTAATWTP
+345 SQYTAATWTP
-359 FAEAKAAAETMLAAL
+359 FAESKAAAETMLTDL
-374 YDENGNATE
+374 YDAETREATE
-383 INWGP
+383 RNWGP
-388 AKGTPGDDAITQKM
+388 KHEGTPGDDAITQSK
-402 VDAAATVLT
+402 VDAAATALT
-411 QAQGNLCLV
+411 QAQGNLCLAL
-420 SSYGESQN
+420 SYGESQDK
-428 TVALV
+428 VALV
-433 SDLLPKLIAQANRA
+433 SKLLPKLIAQASRA

-521 RTNTPATG
+521 RTNSPATG

-823 DDTTAE
+823 DDTTVE

-1095 TDAEKLATA
+1095 TVAEKLATA

-1571 MLANLPGKDA
+1571 MLANLPGIDA

-1783 ALCRTQLDSGA
+1783 TLCRTQLDSGA

-1846 YGSSESAAQVI
+1846 CGSSESAAQVI

-1925 DRYVK
+1925 DRFVNK
-1930 RTNSLYDMTDVVK
+1930 RNSLYDMSDVQK
-1943 REDASAQEV
+1943 REDAGAQEV

-2016 KAHYDDLLNDK
+2016 KAHYDDLLSDK

-2097 TDSYLPEY
+2097 KDSYLPEY

-2150 PSCLGGYA
+2150 PSCLGSYA

-2171 YTVNGKHP
+2171 YTVNGTHP

-2223 YNDWL
+2223 YNGWL

-2328 KDVAFAYENGL
+2328 EDVAFAYENGL

-2404 TTTFSPNANV
+2404 TTMFSPNANV

-2446 TSVSGYAAASLEWAV
+2446 ASVSGYAAASLEWAV

>member
-1 MAVGNHSHPSFFMP
+1 MFSLP
-15 KRIISVLL
+15 
-23 TLTLLLGIIPNVVF
+23 VF
-37 AAGNPFDVLVGET
+37 ADNMSNIKVFASGEELSVQVIGTANFVGAETPYTLYYAKAPFGTTQITVSLGSGWFVPET
-50 QYNVTSYGDGY
+50 CFGGTVEDNSVSLEN
-61 AVLVPNDAT
+61 AVENDALAEAIAGMSDDGVINIT
-70 TVRIRQIEGY
+70 DPSLIASSDVISD
-80 PYLIYNTDY
+80 LIY
-89 AIFSDGSSPEDAGF
+89 FSNEEF
-103 IGPLEGATYS
+103 EGAPLDILLIQVSTVNS
-113 DGVFEIPLSQFD
+113 GGNVLDDTKKAPLS
-125 NSGDPNYPRKLTFED
+125 NLLET
-140 DSMNSV
+140 
-146 TLFVGFSSGANTLP
+146 
-160 VLVHNQN
+160 
-167 TTLYVK
+167 VK
-173 AGDAFEISL
+173 
-182 VGIFRDADGDT
+182 
-193 LTYKYSS
+193 
-200 VIDGNYTSFD
+200 DGNSNYYLTNDRYNGKKSDTITSKNGSFWAEFTAVNGPRSKAQNILD
-210 GTTYRAIYSGIES
+210 AATTGDQITA
-223 TLFFKANDGTDDSED
+223 A
-238 VYTVYLKT
+238 V
-246 VVDKTELNALVK
+246 TELNSAIKKLIPTTQVNSTALYEAI
-258 QATQLDASGYYTSGD
+258 Q
-273 CWNGQQYDTS
+273 
-283 KKGFWALMQAALSD
+283 
-297 AQNVCNNDAAS
+297 DAAS
-308 ESVVEGATTK
+308 KNES
-318 LTNALANL
+318 
-326 IPKAE
+326 
-331 VNATVLYEVKRNAD
+331 
-345 GKVDSQYTAATWTP
+345 SYTSESWAP
-359 FAEAKAAAETMLAAL
+359 FAEAKAAAETVLESL
-374 YDENGNATE
+374 YDAETRAATDL
-383 INWGP
+383 NWGP
-388 AKGTPGDDAITQKM
+388 AHEGTPGVDAITQDK
-402 VDAAATVLT
+402 VDAATAALT
-411 QAQGNLCLV
+411 RAQNNLFLVGNFNDSQQTITLV
-420 SSYGESQN
+420 S
-428 TVALV
+428 T
-433 SDLLPKLIAQANRA
+433 LLPKLIAQAESVK
-447 AEADYT
+447 EADYT
-453 AESWASFQT
+453 VESWTAFQT
-462 ALIAANAA
+462 ALAAAKAA
-470 TAPTLTG
+470 TAPTLAG
-477 TWADKAAAAAYQKV
+477 TASDRAAVAAYQKV
-491 YDDLYDAYYYRLVTA
+491 YDDLYDAYYYDLVTA
-506 NKFTVDFEVTDNSNA
+506 NKFTVQFKVADAENA
-521 RTNTPATG
+521 RKGAPATG
-529 VLESAEMDAGSTL
+529 VLESVEMDAGSKL
-542 NDLVA
+542 NNLAD
-547 KYAVTKHSS
+547 KYTVTMNRYNH
-556 KYAVMIN
+556 YAVMVN
-563 GVLVGK
+563 GVLVSK
-569 SYLMPRFEV
+569 SYLRPMYETTPN
-578 TLKTGNP
+578 TGNP
-585 TLHPGD
+585 TLHPDD
-591 QVCLIPTFDPR
+591 QVCLIPTFDPQA
-602 STLGATLGTIEAAP
+602 TLGATMDTVSAVP

-625 TNFKTD
+625 PNFKAD

-798 ISSAASTGDAYDA
+798 ISSAASTGDAYDV

-848 TLITSSVK
+848 KLITSSVK

-893 GNLPAEQNYTLTLK
+893 GNLPEEQNYTLTLK

-939 TGQGAELLPG
+939 SRQGATLMPG
-949 FTFHSYVNRS
+949 FAFHSYKNGITS
-959 TATVTEAAPLTQIR
+959 TVTEAAPLTQIR
-973 LPIDVDYMAYYYVRN
+973 LPIDIDYMAYFYVRDN
-988 SESHTVS
+988 ESHTVS
-995 GNGWEIKDE
+995 GNGWEIKDG
-1004 GLSLSDYGN
+1004 GLSLSDYAK
-1013 LTYNV
+1013 LTYSV

-1026 GGKPYEI
+1026 NSVPYEI

-1044 NVSTGA
+1044 NVSTDA

-1062 DRDSVNM
+1062 DKDSVNM
-1069 RFADAYA
+1069 RFADAYST
-1076 AFTMPY
+1076 FTMPY

-1153 AVNTA
+1153 AVNAA

-1165 MASVPKIGE
+1165 MAAVPKKDAQPV
-1174 TPISGKASFD
+1174 TGKCSYD
-1184 SGTKVGTVT
+1184 SGTIIGTVS
-1193 VSMENTTF
+1193 VSVENTTF
-1201 ADGDFTGTI
+1201 TGGNLTGTI
-1210 FTGRYDL
+1210 VSGQYQL
-1217 GENDTMMTMVLKA
+1217 GQDDSVLTMVLKA
-1230 LEIGGYKWNGYET
+1230 LEMNEYSWNG
-1243 LTSDSYTKTT
+1243 LSPITSDSYRTEVNGN
-1253 YIASISKDGKSLGEF
+1253 YISSITSKDGKTLAEF
-1268 SGGKQSGWMGTLND
+1268 SGGKQSGWMCTLND
-1282 WMVNEGFA
+1282 WFVNEGIGAF
-1290 QFGYTNGKLKD
+1290 TVENNKLKD
-1301 GDVIRVMYT
+1301 GDVIRFMYT
-1310 TTGLGLDLG
+1310 TTGLGEDLG
-1319 ASWENTDTSLK
+1319 GSWDNTDTSLK
-1330 ALSATGGELSPTFS
+1330 ALSATGGDLSPTFA
-1344 GSTTDYVL
+1344 GGTTDYVL
-1352 VLPVNE
+1352 VLPANE
-1358 SGTAANIKLFYT
+1358 NSTTANVKVFYT

-1385 LDETQRYSNGEFIPV
+1385 LDETQRYKSGDFIPV
-1400 TPGDV
+1400 TQGDV
-1405 VYIGIGE
+1405 LYIGIGE
-1412 TAWPTMNTYA
+1412 TAWPTMNTYD
-1422 YTGKVTVPTK
+1422 YTGKATVPTK
-1432 YTVQVIQSGSV
+1432 YTIQVIRSGSA

-1458 LTLAD
+1458 ITLAD

-1477 KQSERDDLDSALVA
+1477 KQSEKDDIDPALVT
-1491 KLKKCR
+1491 KLEKCR
-1497 AKITDMEAANVVS
+1497 EKITDLEAANVVS

-1529 SASDAYNALTTA
+1529 SANDAYNALTPA

-1547 AYEESRLASAI
+1547 PYEESKLAAAV
-1558 SEMSTLEVAYVDG
+1558 SEMSKIEIAYVDG
-1571 MLANLPGKDA
+1571 MLAALPGKDA
-1581 VTAQSRATIEAARAA
+1581 VTAQSRSTIEAARKA
-1596 YKALTTEQQE
+1596 YEELTDEQKKE
-1606 QIQNL
+1606 ITNL
-1611 DKLLAAEEALN
+1611 YKLLEAEEALK

-1633 LRNVL
+1633 LKNVL
-1638 AYVKKEAPN
+1638 AYVKKKTPDPSFAPGK
-1647 PSYGYGES
+1647 SIHS
-1655 VGTEWA
+1655 EWA
-1661 ILAEARGNVNAT
+1661 VLAEARGNVSDA
-1673 VWYDTYLS
+1673 VWYNTYLTK
-1681 NTAAAVA
+1681 TAAKIASM
-1688 ALNGN
+1688 NGN
-1693 LDQSPTQIKR
+1693 LLSAENTKGR
-1703 TEYSRLIL
+1703 YTEYSRVIL
-1711 ALTALGEDATEFTG
+1711 ALTSIGEDATKFTG
-1725 SNGRVYN
+1725 SNGTVYN
-1732 LVSPLFD
+1732 LVEPLFD
-1739 KTSSGTYRVSEQG
+1739 QSGGKYLVSEQG

-1760 IALDSGNY
+1760 IALDSGSY
-1768 YDDDTGNTARNAWLN
+1768 YKDATGNAAREAWIKTLHTN
-1783 ALCRTQLDSGA
+1783 QHSNGA
-1794 WGIDGEHAGADVD
+1794 WNIDGDHPGDNVD
-1807 ATAMVIQALAPYRA
+1807 TTAMVVQALAPYYA
-1821 TNSAVAEAIEK
+1821 SNTDAKDAVDNAVG
-1832 ALTWLSQKYQTTGD
+1832 WLSAQYRLRGD

-1857 VALSALNIDAKT
+1857 VALSALGIDART
-1869 DSRFQYKGISVLS
+1869 NADFQYKGISVLS

-1902 STGGAGTVNQMSSEQ
+1902 DSGANGTVNQMASEQ

-1925 DRYVK
+1925 DRYAGN
-1930 RTNSLYDMTDVVK
+1930 RNRLYDMSDVVK
-1943 REDASAQEV
+1943 RENASVKEV
-1952 IDMINQIGNVDES
+1952 INLINEIGPVGER

-1973 RNAYNK
+1973 RIAYDN
-1979 LSAAD
+1979 LSDEDQD
-1984 KAKVK
+1984 KVT
-1989 NYNTLTAAETSYKA
+1989 NYKTLTDAEKDYSE
-2003 ILKQKQIDQYKAL
+2003 ILKQKRADQYKLL
-2016 KAHYDDLLNDK
+2016 KEHYDQLLNDK
-2027 TKKYGTAAK
+2027 NKKYSTAAK
-2036 KKLAS
+2036 KKLAN

-2051 AAESCER
+2051 AAKSCER
-2058 VTAIYEKAITDLDAV
+2058 VTDIYTQAVADLDAV

-2105 VTWVPTKTYALQEN
+2105 VTWVPTTTYALQEN
-2119 ATVYDLFT
+2119 ATVYDLYT
-2127 EAMSDAGL
+2127 EAMKEAGL
-2135 RYIGAESN
+2135 RSVGADNN

-2171 YTVNGKHP
+2171 YTVNGTHP
-2179 NQGLKNWTLN
+2179 NVGLKDKTLK
-2189 DNDVVVWHYVN
+2189 DGDVVIWHYIN

-2209 FNDPNYPSLGNGTY
+2209 FNDPNYPALGDGTY

-2328 KDVAFAYENGL
+2328 EDVAFAYENGL

-2404 TTTFSPNANV
+2404 TSTFSPNVNV

-2425 YAQHKKYNTAAS
+2425 YAQYKKYNTAAS
-2437 SGLNGFTDH
+2437 SSLNSFSDH
-2446 TSVSGYAAASLEWAV
+2446 TSVSGYAEASLQWSV
-2461 AEKLVNGSAG
+2461 AEKLVNGSNG
-2471 KLMPTGNATRAQV
+2471 KLMPTGNASRAQV

-2489 RFVENVA
+2489 RFAENVA

>member
-1 MAVGNHSHPSFFMP
+1 MGGHPFLLKVKM
-15 KRIISVLL
+15 KRRLISVLL
-23 TLTLLLGIIPNVVF
+23 ILCLLLVNFSVSIYAATISITFEKSGISAQCFDKEVEYTFNIGSTAITKLYIKNIDSSDDWRIGNLTGANTSANAVVSITGSSVSGS
-37 AAGNPFDVLVGET
+37 AGRFKTASKQYYTIKDNQLKDTAPANRETLKKVLGEDFFELNCISDAKDYYFLGFVGSDFT
-50 QYNVTSYGDGY
+50 TKYG
-61 AVLVPNDAT
+61 LLIQIT
-70 TVRIRQIEGY
+70 EQIEEVDRTKLDK
-80 PYLIYNTDY
+80 LIAIVWSNDSYSNNYYTENDRYNGAYT
-89 AIFSDGSSPEDAGF
+89 FSKDEQNPSRGAWYNLIRSG
-103 IGPLEGATYS
+103 GPLEVAKGNLNRQT
-113 DGVFEIPLSQFD
+113 DVD
-125 NSGDPNYPRKLTFED
+125 NACIEL
-140 DSMNSV
+140 
-146 TLFVGFSSGANTLP
+146 A
-160 VLVHNQN
+160 Q
-167 TTLYVK
+167 
-173 AGDAFEISL
+173 AIS
-182 VGIFRDADGDT
+182 
-193 LTYKYSS
+193 K
-200 VIDGNYTSFD
+200 
-210 GTTYRAIYSGIES
+210 
-223 TLFFKANDGTDDSED
+223 
-238 VYTVYLKT
+238 
-246 VVDKTELNALVK
+246 
-258 QATQLDASGYYTSGD
+258 
-273 CWNGQQYDTS
+273 
-283 KKGFWALMQAALSD
+283 
-297 AQNVCNNDAAS
+297 
-308 ESVVEGATTK
+308 
-318 LTNALANL
+318 L
-326 IPKAE
+326 IPTTE
-331 VNATVLYEVKRNAD
+331 VNATALYEAVQDATAKSE
-345 GKVDSQYTAATWTP
+345 SQYTAATWTP
-359 FAEAKAAAETMLAAL
+359 FAESKAAAETMLADL
-374 YDENGNATE
+374 YDAETREATE
-383 INWGP
+383 RNWGP
-388 AKGTPGDDAITQKM
+388 KHEGTPGDDAITQDK
-402 VDAAATVLT
+402 VDAAATALT
-411 QAQGNLCLV
+411 QAQGNLCFA
-420 SSYGESQN
+420 SIYGQAQD

-433 SDLLPKLIAQANRA
+433 SKLLPKLIAQASRA

-453 AESWASFQT
+453 AESWTSFQT
-462 ALIAANAA
+462 ALTAANAA

-477 TWADKAAAAAYQKV
+477 TSADTAAAAAYQKV

-506 NKFTVDFEVTDNSNA
+506 NKFTVHFEVTDTSNA

-783 TWTALKNAYTTGKNR
+783 TWTALKNAYTTGKNG

-913 EATTALNNMAAYFRE
+913 EATTALNDLATYFRE
-928 NPAKQD
+928 HPAKQD

-995 GNGWEIKDE
+995 GNGWKIKDE

-1174 TPISGKASFD
+1174 TPISGNVSFD

-1760 IALDSGNY
+1760 IALDSGSY
-1768 YDDDTGNTARNAWLN
+1768 YKDATGNAAREAWIKTLHTN
-1783 ALCRTQLDSGA
+1783 QHSNGA
-1794 WGIDGEHAGADVD
+1794 WNIDGDHPGDNVD
-1807 ATAMVIQALAPYRA
+1807 TTAMVVQALAPYYA
-1821 TNSAVAEAIEK
+1821 SNTDAKDAVDK
-1832 ALTWLSQKYQTTGD
+1832 AVGWLSAQYQLRGD

-1857 VALSALNIDAKT
+1857 VALSALGDAKT
-1869 DSRFQYKGISVLS
+1869 YSRFQYNGISVLS

-1925 DRYVK
+1925 DRYVNGSK
-1930 RTNSLYDMTDVVK
+1930 RLYDMSDVVK
-1943 REDASAQEV
+1943 RENASVQEV
-1952 IDMINQIGNVDES
+1952 IDMIKRIGDVDES

-1984 KAKVK
+1984 KEKVT

-2016 KAHYDDLLNDK
+2016 KAHYDDLLSDK

-2150 PSCLGGYA
+2150 PSCLGGYT

-2171 YTVNGKHP
+2171 YTVNGTHP

-2223 YNDWL
+2223 YNGWL

-2245 ILKVGKNGTVE
+2245 ILKIGKNGTVE

-2328 KDVAFAYENGL
+2328 EDVAFAYENGL

-2446 TSVSGYAAASLEWAV
+2446 ASVSGYAAASLEWAV

>member
-1 MAVGNHSHPSFFMP
+1 MKKHRLMRKEPGNFARLLANILAICIFLSASTLSVAAAAPTP
-15 KRIISVLL
+15 TISAGEIVQSIEYVLSYDDE
-23 TLTLLLGIIPNVVF
+23 
-37 AAGNPFDVLVGET
+37 GNSSYTIAGET
-50 QYNVTSYGDGY
+50 DDPSGCIF
-61 AVLVPNDAT
+61 AVKVPIDAT
-70 TVRIRQIEGY
+70 ELTFDLGTGFVFNDNEEAGILPTFITGQSEEFDFGSANYTFNETKSGFTLQLTNAPIVANAAISA
-80 PYLIYNTDY
+80 YLPAYDW
-89 AIFSDGSSPEDAGF
+89 
-103 IGPLEGATYS
+103 
-113 DGVFEIPLSQFD
+113 SQF
-125 NSGDPNYPRKLTFED
+125 
-140 DSMNSV
+140 
-146 TLFVGFSSGANTLP
+146 
-160 VLVHNQN
+160 
-167 TTLYVK
+167 
-173 AGDAFEISL
+173 
-182 VGIFRDADGDT
+182 
-193 LTYKYSS
+193 
-200 VIDGNYTSFD
+200 
-210 GTTYRAIYSGIES
+210 
-223 TLFFKANDGTDDSED
+223 
-238 VYTVYLKT
+238 
-246 VVDKTELNALVK
+246 NALRTK
-258 QATQLDASGYYTSGD
+258 TLSYLCASSETGYYTDILIYRETVTANKSALLTALQQSLPTD
-273 CWNGQQYDTS
+273 CYTSNDRWNGKMPSTN
-283 KKGFWALMQAALSD
+283 KAGFWAEMQAVISAAQAVYDNSD
-297 AQNVCNNDAAS
+297 ATQEEVDAATAS
-308 ESVVEGATTK
+308 LDTNDPDSK
-318 LTNALANL
+318 LSKAIANL
-326 IPKAE
+326 IPETE
-331 VNATVLYEVKRNAD
+331 VNATVLHEAVQDAN
-345 GKVDSQYTAATWTP
+345 GKSESQYTAATWAP
-359 FAEAKAAAETMLAAL
+359 FAEAKAAAETMLADL
-374 YDENGNATE
+374 YDAETREATE
-383 INWGP
+383 RNWGP
-388 AKGTPGDDAITQKM
+388 KHEGTPGDDAITQDK
-402 VDAAATVLT
+402 VDAAAAALT
-411 QAQGNLCLV
+411 QAQGNLCLAA
-420 SSYGESQN
+420 SYSEAQD

-433 SDLLPKLIAQANRA
+433 SKLLPKLIAQANSA

-453 AESWASFQT
+453 AESWTSFQT
-462 ALIAANAA
+462 ALTAANTA

-477 TWADKAAAAAYQKV
+477 TSADKTAAVAYQKV
-491 YDDLYDAYYYRLVTA
+491 YDDLYDACYYGLVTA
-506 NKFTVDFEVTDNSNA
+506 DEFTVQFEVADADNA
-521 RTNTPATG
+521 RKDTPATG
-529 VLESAEMDAGSTL
+529 VLETVKMDAGSKL
-542 NDLVA
+542 FDLTG
-547 KYAVTKHSS
+547 KYAVTKDAYY
-556 KYAVMIN
+556 YAVMVN
-563 GVLVGK
+563 GVLVSK
-569 SYLMPRFEV
+569 SYLSEKISDTPLRA
-578 TLKTGNP
+578 GNP
-585 TLHPGD
+585 ILHPND
-591 QVCLIPTFDPR
+591 EVCFIPTMKPQ
-602 STLGATLGTIEAAP
+602 SSLGATLGTVNAAP
-616 WQYLDSVKQ
+616 WQYLDWVKRS
-625 TNFKTD
+625 NFKAD

-650 AYLGAYT
+650 AYLGTYT

-672 PQAERGG
+672 PQTERGG

-753 SSNPAAVKTA
+753 SSSPAAVKTA

-783 TWTALKNAYTTGKNR
+783 TWTALKNAYTTGKNG

-893 GNLPAEQNYTLTLK
+893 GKLPTEQNYTLTLK
-907 IEGDTT
+907 IEGKTSEDT
-913 EATTALNNMAAYFRE
+913 AALNDMATYFRE

-939 TGQGAELLPG
+939 SRQGPALMPG
-949 FTFHSYVNRS
+949 FAFHSYKNGITS
-959 TATVTEAAPLTQIR
+959 TVTEAAPLTQIR
-973 LPIDVDYMAYYYVRN
+973 LPIDVDYMAYYYVRDAEN
-988 SESHTVS
+988 HTIS
-995 GNGWEIKDE
+995 GNGWEIKDG
-1004 GLSLSDYGN
+1004 GLSLSDYAN
-1013 LTYNV
+1013 LTYSV

-1026 GGKPYEI
+1026 NSVPYEI

-1044 NVSTGA
+1044 NVSTDA

-1062 DRDSVNM
+1062 DKDSVNM
-1069 RFADAYA
+1069 RFADAYST
-1076 AFTMPY
+1076 FTMPY

-1142 KAMEADDLTIE
+1142 KTMEADDLTIE
-1153 AVNTA
+1153 AVNAA

-1165 MASVPKIGE
+1165 MAAVPKKDAQPV
-1174 TPISGKASFD
+1174 TGKCSYD
-1184 SGTKVGTVT
+1184 SGTIIGTVS
-1193 VSMENTTF
+1193 VSVENTTF
-1201 ADGDFTGTI
+1201 TGGDLTGTI
-1210 FTGRYDL
+1210 VSGQYQL
-1217 GENDTMMTMVLKA
+1217 GQDDSVLTMVLKA
-1230 LEIGGYKWNGYET
+1230 LEMNEYSWNG
-1243 LTSDSYTKTT
+1243 LSPITSDSYRTEVNGN
-1253 YIASISKDGKSLGEF
+1253 YISSITSKDGKTLAEF
-1268 SGGKQSGWMGTLND
+1268 SGGKQSGWMCTLND
-1282 WMVNEGFA
+1282 WFVNEGIGAF
-1290 QFGYTNGKLKD
+1290 TVENNKLKD
-1301 GDVIRVMYT
+1301 GDVIRFMYT
-1310 TTGLGLDLG
+1310 TTGLGEDLG
-1319 ASWENTDTSLK
+1319 GSWDNTDTSLK
-1330 ALSATGGELSPTFS
+1330 ALSATGGDLSPTFA
-1344 GSTTDYVL
+1344 GGTTDYVL
-1352 VLPVNE
+1352 VIPANE
-1358 SGTAANIKLFYT
+1358 NSTTANVKVFYT

-1385 LDETQRYSNGEFIPV
+1385 LDETQRYKSGDFIPI
-1400 TPGDV
+1400 TQGDV
-1405 VYIGIGE
+1405 LYIGIGE
-1412 TAWPTMNTYA
+1412 TAWPTMNTYD
-1422 YTGKVTVPTK
+1422 YTGKATVPTK
-1432 YTVQVIQSGSV
+1432 YTIQVIRSGSA

-1458 LTLAD
+1458 ITLAD

-1477 KQSERDDLDSALVA
+1477 KQSEKDDIDPALVT
-1491 KLKKCR
+1491 KLEKCR
-1497 AKITDMEAANVVS
+1497 EKITDLEAANVVS

-1529 SASDAYNALTTA
+1529 SANDAYNALTPA

-1547 AYEESRLASAI
+1547 PYEESKLAAAV
-1558 SEMSTLEVAYVDG
+1558 SEMSKIEIAYVDG
-1571 MLANLPGKDA
+1571 MLAALPGKDA
-1581 VTAQSRATIEAARAA
+1581 VTAQSRSTIEAARKA
-1596 YKALTTEQQE
+1596 YEELTDEQKKE
-1606 QIQNL
+1606 ITNL
-1611 DKLLAAEEALN
+1611 YKLLEAEEALK

-1633 LRNVL
+1633 LKNVL
-1638 AYVKKEAPN
+1638 AYVKKKTPDPSFAPGK
-1647 PSYGYGES
+1647 SIHS
-1655 VGTEWA
+1655 EWA
-1661 ILAEARGNVNAT
+1661 VLAEARGNVSDA
-1673 VWYDTYLS
+1673 VWYNTYLTK
-1681 NTAAAVA
+1681 TAAKIASM
-1688 ALNGN
+1688 NGN
-1693 LDQSPTQIKR
+1693 LLSAENTKGR
-1703 TEYSRLIL
+1703 YTEYSRVIL
-1711 ALTALGEDATEFTG
+1711 ALTSIGEDATKFTG
-1725 SNGRVYN
+1725 SNGTVYN
-1732 LVSPLFD
+1732 LVEPLFD
-1739 KTSSGTYRVSEQG
+1739 QSGGKYLVSEQG

-1760 IALDSGNY
+1760 IALDSGSY
-1768 YDDDTGNTARNAWLN
+1768 YKDATGNAAREAWIKTLHTN
-1783 ALCRTQLDSGA
+1783 QHSNGA
-1794 WGIDGEHAGADVD
+1794 WNIDGDHPGDNVD
-1807 ATAMVIQALAPYRA
+1807 TTAMVVQALAPYYA
-1821 TNSAVAEAIEK
+1821 SNTDAKDAVDNAVG
-1832 ALTWLSQKYQTTGD
+1832 WLSAQYRLRGD

-1857 VALSALNIDAKT
+1857 VALSALGIDART
-1869 DSRFQYKGISVLS
+1869 NADFQYKGISVLS

-1902 STGGAGTVNQMSSEQ
+1902 DSGANGTVNQMASEQ

-1925 DRYVK
+1925 DRYAGN
-1930 RTNSLYDMTDVVK
+1930 RNRLYDMSDVVK
-1943 REDASAQEV
+1943 RENASVKEV
-1952 IDMINQIGNVDES
+1952 INLINEIGPVGER

-1973 RNAYNK
+1973 RIAYDN
-1979 LSAAD
+1979 LSDEDQD
-1984 KAKVK
+1984 KVT
-1989 NYNTLTAAETSYKA
+1989 NYKTLTDAEKDYSE
-2003 ILKQKQIDQYKAL
+2003 ILKQKRADQYKLL
-2016 KAHYDDLLNDK
+2016 KEHYDQLLNDK
-2027 TKKYGTAAK
+2027 NKKYSTAAK
-2036 KKLAS
+2036 KKLAN

-2051 AAESCER
+2051 AAKSCER
-2058 VTAIYEKAITDLDAV
+2058 VTDIYTQAVADLDAV

-2105 VTWVPTKTYALQEN
+2105 VTWVPTTTYALQEN
-2119 ATVYDLFT
+2119 ATVYDLYT
-2127 EAMSDAGL
+2127 EAMKEAGL
-2135 RYIGAESN
+2135 RSVGADNN

-2171 YTVNGKHP
+2171 YTVNGTHP
-2179 NQGLKNWTLN
+2179 NVGLKDKTLK
-2189 DNDVVVWHYVN
+2189 DGDVVIWHYIN

-2209 FNDPNYPSLGNGTY
+2209 FNDPNYPALGDGTY

-2285 NGKSVGAVKTYT
+2285 NGKSVGAVTTYT
-2297 IDKLTVSTRIEVEF
+2297 VDKLTVSTRIEVTF

-2328 KDVAFAYENGL
+2328 EDVAFAYENGL

-2404 TTTFSPNANV
+2404 TSTFSPNVNV

-2425 YAQHKKYNTAAS
+2425 YAQYKKYNTAAS
-2437 SGLNGFTDH
+2437 SSLNSFSDH
-2446 TSVSGYAAASLEWAV
+2446 TSVSGYAEASLQWSV
-2461 AEKLVNGSAG
+2461 AEKLVNGSNG
-2471 KLMPTGNATRAQV
+2471 KLMPTGNASRAQV

-2489 RFVENVA
+2489 RFAENVA